1 MEDEE
6 LTFDEQVAAAD
17 AAAGGLPD
25 GAPTQ
30 GNDVNPETIDL
41 EAERSLFESI
51 KAIPSALVDAATG
64 EGQEVEFPDIPEASD
79 MGGDAPGLIEGLIP
93 NIKVFLARDDVGKS
107 EIMEKSFQ
115 GDERW
120 GGRFQDKFGNP
131 MIVWNKKPYYVNKPG
146 FSSQDF
152 GTFVGETI
160 KMLPA
165 ALTSGGATVLQTIA
179 RGIPIYSSTEVGSQL
194 LEAQMTPETTK
205 AKKQTAGDLAKDAA
219 TATGVGVA
227 ADVVLPPA
235 LKLAGRAAMAPVR
248 GAANVA
254 GVQLPRFMRPT
265 PNQSSPYIMTQGQ
278 RSGELP
284 DTEVGQLDTLASS
297 DLAREDILRRSAGVD
312 AGASDQLRGFDRRQ
326 LDQIRADAENLRSRM
341 GSGDR
346 MVTGA
351 LETPTAAAEGIQSTA
366 RETAERLKAEA
377 DASYK
382 IVETAA
388 NQPVLSQRGLMETA
402 SDAVAMLRKE
412 VGPAMRAEM
421 PNLSKQLKKLE
432 KLIKIAKNP
441 NFKGAPLRA
450 IDDYQRALNLQI
462 EQAMAV
468 GGNASEGRA
477 LTMLKNQL
485 NEAYNTAIERGLM
498 FGDQSVIDQLQQ
510 SRQIYTKY
518 MGLTGQQSSKN
529 ASVRAANKILEMI
542 TNTEAN
548 PKQVVGALFG
558 HNKFAP
564 ANAVPTVIRKLKS
577 ILGEG
582 SAEYQ
587 EIIGLMKDAT
597 LERAFAG
604 TGRSGVTRTNIV
616 NNYKDVFGKNKAV
629 VNELFSKEELAQIA
643 KFRNDVMPT
652 LWAEIKLNPSGT
664 TPAILGEM
672 GRQGLLNFLSGIPG
686 GGGAVRAIEGGFEAR
701 EVQRIVRQYLD
712 RAKAPLF
719 STAIQAETKPE
730 AIETIN
736 PQSSPALQSIIEGL
750 SEEDRAALLSE

>member
-1 MEDEE
+1 MEEE
-6 LTFDEQVAAAD
+6 NEFV
-17 AAAGGLPD
+17 LP
-25 GAPTQ
+25 GAVGSNQ
-30 GNDVNPETIDL
+30 GKSKPLQEKELAEEDDSTLL
-41 EAERSLFESI
+41 EKVQE
-51 KAIPSALVDAATG
+51 IPSDLIDAATG
-64 EGQEVEFPDIPEASD
+64 EGQEIEFPEIPEASD

-93 NIKVFLARDDVGKS
+93 NIKIFLARDDVGKS
-107 EIMEKSFQ
+107 EIMEKSFK

-131 MIVWNKKPYYVNKPG
+131 MIVWNGQPYYVNKPG

-165 ALTSGGATVLQTIA
+165 AMISGGPTVLSTIF
-179 RGIPIYSSTEVGSQL
+179 RGIPTYAATEAGSQA
-194 LEAQMTPETTK
+194 LESQLTPETTK
-205 AKKQTAGDLAKDAA
+205 AKDRSAGDIATDVA

-284 DTEVGQLDTLASS
+284 NPETGQLDTLASS

-326 LDQIRADAENLRSRM
+326 LDQIRGDAEDLRSRM
-341 GSGDR
+341 GSGDP
-346 MVTGA
+346 MVAGA
-351 LETPTAAAEGIQSTA
+351 LDTPTAAAEGIQSAAQRAAQEIKTRA
-366 RETAERLKAEA
+366 GQ
-377 DASYK
+377 SYK
-382 IVETAA
+382 AVDDAA
-388 NQPVLSQRGLMETA
+388 NKPVLSQRGLMETA
-402 SDAVAMLRKE
+402 SDAIAMLRNE

-421 PNLSKQLKKLE
+421 PNLSKQMKKLE
-432 KLIKIAKNP
+432 KLVKIAQNP
-441 NFKGAPLRA
+441 NFKGAPLKA
-450 IDDYQRALNLQI
+450 IDDYQRALNIQI
-462 EQAMAV
+462 EKAMSV
-468 GGNASEGRA
+468 GGNAAEGRA

-518 MGLTGQQSSKN
+518 MGLTGKQSSKN
-529 ASVRAANKILEMI
+529 PSVRAANKILEMI

-577 ILGEG
+577 TLGEG

-629 VNELFSKEELAQIA
+629 INELFSKEELAQIA

-664 TPAILGEM
+664 ATTILGEL
-672 GRQGLLNFLSGIPG
+672 GRGGLLNTVAGIPG
-686 GGGAVRAIEGGFEAR
+686 AAGAVKAIEGGFERR
-701 EVQRIVRQYLD
+701 EVQRIVQQYLD

-719 STAIQAETKPE
+719 STAIQAEAKPE
-730 AIETIN
+730 VIETIN

>member
-1 MEDEE
+1 MEEE
-6 LTFDEQVAAAD
+6 NEFV
-17 AAAGGLPD
+17 LP
-25 GAPTQ
+25 GAVGSNQ
-30 GNDVNPETIDL
+30 GKSKPLQEKELAEEDDSTLL
-41 EAERSLFESI
+41 EKVQE
-51 KAIPSALVDAATG
+51 IPSALIDAATG
-64 EGQEVEFPDIPEASD
+64 EGQEIEFPEIPEASD

-93 NIKVFLARDDVGKS
+93 NIKIFLARDDVGKS
-107 EIMEKSFQ
+107 EIMEKSFK

-131 MIVWNKKPYYVNKPG
+131 MIVWNGQPYYVNKPG

-165 ALTSGGATVLQTIA
+165 AMISGGPTVLSTIF
-179 RGIPIYSSTEVGSQL
+179 RGIPTYAATEAGSQA
-194 LEAQMTPETTK
+194 LESQLTPETTK
-205 AKKQTAGDLAKDAA
+205 AKDRSAGDIATDVA

-284 DTEVGQLDTLASS
+284 NPETGQLDTLASS
-297 DLAREDILRRSAGVD
+297 DLAREDVLRRSAGVD

-326 LDQIRADAENLRSRM
+326 LDQIRGDAEDLRSRM
-341 GSGDR
+341 GSGDP
-346 MVTGA
+346 MVAEA
-351 LETPTAAAEGIQSTA
+351 LDTPTAAAEGIQSAAQRAAQEIKTRA
-366 RETAERLKAEA
+366 GQ
-377 DASYK
+377 SYK
-382 IVETAA
+382 AVDEAV

-402 SDAVAMLRKE
+402 SDAIAMLRKQ

-421 PNLSKQLKKLE
+421 PNLSKQMKKLE
-432 KLIKIAKNP
+432 KLVKIAQNP
-441 NFKGAPLRA
+441 NFKGAPLKA
-450 IDDYQRALNLQI
+450 IDDYQRALNIQI
-462 EQAMAV
+462 EKAMSV
-468 GGNASEGRA
+468 GGNAAEGRA

-518 MGLTGQQSSKN
+518 MGLTGKQSSKN
-529 ASVRAANKILEMI
+529 PSVRAANKILEMI

-577 ILGEG
+577 TLGEG

-629 VNELFSKEELAQIA
+629 INELFSKEELAQIA

-664 TPAILGEM
+664 ATTILGEL
-672 GRQGLLNFLSGIPG
+672 GRGGLLNTVAGIPG
-686 GGGAVRAIEGGFEAR
+686 AAGAVKAIEGGFERR
-701 EVQRIVRQYLD
+701 EVQRIVQQYLD

-719 STAIQAETKPE
+719 STAIQAEAKPE
-730 AIETIN
+730 VIETIN

>member
-1 MEDEE
+1 MEEE
-6 LTFDEQVAAAD
+6 NEFV
-17 AAAGGLPD
+17 LP
-25 GAPTQ
+25 GAVGSNQ
-30 GNDVNPETIDL
+30 GKSKPLQEKELAEEDDSTLL
-41 EAERSLFESI
+41 EKVQE
-51 KAIPSALVDAATG
+51 IPSALIDAATG
-64 EGQEVEFPDIPEASD
+64 EGQEIEFPEIPEASD

-93 NIKVFLARDDVGKS
+93 NIKIFLARDDVGKS
-107 EIMEKSFQ
+107 EIMEKSFK

-131 MIVWNKKPYYVNKPG
+131 MIVWNGQPYYVNKPG

-165 ALTSGGATVLQTIA
+165 AMISGGPTVLSTIF
-179 RGIPIYSSTEVGSQL
+179 RGIPTYAATEAGSQA
-194 LEAQMTPETTK
+194 LESQLTPETTK
-205 AKKQTAGDLAKDAA
+205 AKDRSAGDIATDVA

-284 DTEVGQLDTLASS
+284 NPETGQLDTLASS

-326 LDQIRADAENLRSRM
+326 LDQIRGDAEDLRSRM
-341 GSGDR
+341 GSGDP
-346 MVTGA
+346 MVAGA
-351 LETPTAAAEGIQSTA
+351 LDTPTAAAEGIQSAAQRAAQEIKTRA
-366 RETAERLKAEA
+366 GQ
-377 DASYK
+377 SYK
-382 IVETAA
+382 AVDEAA

-402 SDAVAMLRKE
+402 SDAIAMLRKE

-421 PNLSKQLKKLE
+421 PNLSKQMKKLE
-432 KLIKIAKNP
+432 KLVKIAQNP
-441 NFKGAPLRA
+441 NFKGAPLKA
-450 IDDYQRALNLQI
+450 IDDYQRALNIQI
-462 EQAMAV
+462 EKAMSV
-468 GGNASEGRA
+468 GGNAAEGRA

-518 MGLTGQQSSKN
+518 MGLTGKQSSKN
-529 ASVRAANKILEMI
+529 PSVRAANKILEMI

-577 ILGEG
+577 TLGEG

-616 NNYKDVFGKNKAV
+616 NNYKDVFEKNKAV
-629 VNELFSKEELAQIA
+629 INELFSKEELAQIA

-664 TPAILGEM
+664 ATTILGEL
-672 GRQGLLNFLSGIPG
+672 GRGGLLNTVAGIPG
-686 GGGAVRAIEGGFEAR
+686 AGGAVKAIEGGFERR
-701 EVQRIVRQYLD
+701 EVQRIVQQYLD

-719 STAIQAETKPE
+719 STAIQAEAKPE
-730 AIETIN
+730 VIETIN

-750 SEEDRAALLSE
+750 SADDRAALLSE

>member
-1 MEDEE
+1 MEPEEQSFALPGAAGSNQGNSKPLPEKEIVEEDES
-6 LTFDEQVAAAD
+6 
-17 AAAGGLPD
+17 
-25 GAPTQ
+25 
-30 GNDVNPETIDL
+30 
-41 EAERSLFESI
+41 SLLDSI
-51 KAIPSALVDAATG
+51 KDIPSAVKDAATG
-64 EGQEVEFPDIPEASD
+64 EGQEVEFPDIPEATD
-79 MGGDAPGLIEGLIP
+79 MGGEAPGLIEGIIP
-93 NIKVFLARDDVGKS
+93 NLKIFLARDDVGKS
-107 EIMEKSFQ
+107 EIMEKSFK

-131 MIVWNKKPYYVNKPG
+131 MIVWNDQPYYINKPG
-146 FSSQDF
+146 FSAQDF
-152 GTFVGETI
+152 GSFVGETI

-165 ALTSGGATVLQTIA
+165 ALIGGGPTVLSTILK
-179 RGIPIYSSTEVGSQL
+179 GIPTYAATEVGSQA
-194 LEAQMTPETTK
+194 LESQMTPEITK
-205 AKKQTAGDLAKDAA
+205 AKKQTAGDIATDVA
-219 TATGVGVA
+219 TATGIGVA

-284 DTEVGQLDTLASS
+284 DPEIGQLDTLASS
-297 DLAREDILRRSAGVD
+297 DIAREDILRRSAGVD

-326 LDQIRADAENLRSRM
+326 LDQIREDATQLRSSM
-341 GSGDR
+341 GSGDP
-346 MVTGA
+346 MVAGA
-351 LETPTAAAEGIQSTA
+351 LDTPTAAAEGIQSTA
-366 RETAERLKAEA
+366 QSAAARIKAEA
-377 DASYK
+377 GASYK
-382 IVETAA
+382 AVDDAVDK
-388 NQPVLSQRGLMETA
+388 PVLSQRGLMETA
-402 SDAVAMLRKE
+402 SDAIAMLRNE

-421 PNLSKQLKKLE
+421 PNLSKQMKKLE
-432 KLIKIAKNP
+432 KLVKISKNP

-450 IDDYQRALNLQI
+450 IDDYQRALNIQI
-462 EQAMAV
+462 EKAMSV
-468 GGNASEGRA
+468 GGNAAEGRA
-477 LTMLKNQL
+477 LTMLKTQL

-518 MGLTGQQSSKN
+518 MGLTGKQSSKD
-529 ASVRAANKILEMI
+529 ATVRASNKILEMI
-542 TNTEAN
+542 TSKEAN

-582 SAEYQ
+582 SAEYK

-616 NNYKDVFGKNKAV
+616 NNYKSVFGKNKAV
-629 VNELFSKEELAQIA
+629 INELFSKEELAQIA

-664 TPAILGEM
+664 ATTILGEL
-672 GRQGLLNFLSGIPG
+672 GRGGILNTVAGIPG
-686 GGGAVRAIEGGFEAR
+686 AGGAVKAIEGGFERR
-701 EVQRIVRQYLD
+701 EVQRIVQQYLD

-719 STAIQAETKPE
+719 STAIQAEIKPE
-730 AIETIN
+730 VIETIN

-750 SEEDRAALLSE
+750 SEEDRAALLSP

>member
-1 MEDEE
+1 MEPEEQPFTLPGAAGSNQESSKPLPEKEIVEEDES
-6 LTFDEQVAAAD
+6 
-17 AAAGGLPD
+17 
-25 GAPTQ
+25 
-30 GNDVNPETIDL
+30 
-41 EAERSLFESI
+41 SLLDSI
-51 KAIPSALVDAATG
+51 KDIPSAVKDAATG
-64 EGQEVEFPDIPEASD
+64 EGQEVEFPDIPEATD
-79 MGGDAPGLIEGLIP
+79 MGGEAPGLIEGIIP
-93 NIKVFLARDDVGKS
+93 NLKIFLARDDVGKS
-107 EIMEKSFQ
+107 EIMEKSFK

-131 MIVWNKKPYYVNKPG
+131 MIVWNDQPYYINKPG
-146 FSSQDF
+146 FSAQDF
-152 GTFVGETI
+152 GSFVGETI

-165 ALTSGGATVLQTIA
+165 ALIGGGPTVLSTIF
-179 RGIPIYSSTEVGSQL
+179 RGIPAYAATEFASQA
-194 LEAQMTPETTK
+194 LESQMTPETTK
-205 AKKQTAGDLAKDAA
+205 AKKQTAGDLATDVA
-219 TATGVGVA
+219 TATAVGVA

-254 GVQLPRFMRPT
+254 RVQLPRFMRPT

-284 DTEVGQLDTLASS
+284 NTETGQLDTLASS
-297 DLAREDILRRSAGVD
+297 EIAREDILRRSSGVD

-326 LDQIRADAENLRSRM
+326 LDQIREDATQLRSRM
-341 GSGDR
+341 GSGDP
-346 MVTGA
+346 MVAGA
-351 LETPTAAAEGIQSTA
+351 LDTPTAAAEGIQSTA
-366 RETAERLKAEA
+366 QSAAARIKAEA
-377 DASYK
+377 GASYRAVDDAVDK
-382 IVETAA
+382 
-388 NQPVLSQRGLMETA
+388 PVLSQRGLMETA
-402 SDAVAMLRKE
+402 SDAIAMLRNE

-421 PNLSKQLKKLE
+421 PNLSKQMKKLE
-432 KLIKIAKNP
+432 KLVKISQNP

-450 IDDYQRALNLQI
+450 IDDYQRALNIQI
-462 EQAMAV
+462 EKAMSV

-477 LTMLKNQL
+477 LTMLKTQL

-518 MGLTGQQSSKN
+518 MGLTGKQSSKD
-529 ASVRAANKILEMI
+529 ATVRAANKILEMI
-542 TNTEAN
+542 TSKEAN

-577 ILGEG
+577 TLGEG
-582 SAEYQ
+582 SAEYK

-616 NNYKDVFGKNKAV
+616 NNYKSVFGKNKAV
-629 VNELFSKEELAQIA
+629 INELFSKKELAQIA

-664 TPAILGEM
+664 ATTILGEL
-672 GRQGLLNFLSGIPG
+672 GRGGILNTVAGIPG
-686 GGGAVRAIEGGFEAR
+686 AGGAVKAIEGGFERR
-701 EVQRIVRQYLD
+701 EVQRIVQQYLD

-730 AIETIN
+730 VIDTIN

-750 SEEDRAALLSE
+750 SEEDKASLLRSD

>member
-1 MEDEE
+1 MEPEEQPFTLPGAAGSNQESSKPLPEKEIVEEDES
-6 LTFDEQVAAAD
+6 
-17 AAAGGLPD
+17 
-25 GAPTQ
+25 
-30 GNDVNPETIDL
+30 
-41 EAERSLFESI
+41 SLLDSI
-51 KAIPSALVDAATG
+51 KDIPSAVKDAATG
-64 EGQEVEFPDIPEASD
+64 EGQEVEFPDIPEATD
-79 MGGDAPGLIEGLIP
+79 MGGEAPGLIEGIIP
-93 NIKVFLARDDVGKS
+93 NLKIFLARDDVGKS
-107 EIMEKSFQ
+107 EIMEKSFK

-131 MIVWNKKPYYVNKPG
+131 MIVWNDQPYYINKPG
-146 FSSQDF
+146 FSAQDF
-152 GTFVGETI
+152 GSFVGETI

-165 ALTSGGATVLQTIA
+165 ALIGGGPTVLSTIF
-179 RGIPIYSSTEVGSQL
+179 RGIPAYAATEFASQA
-194 LEAQMTPETTK
+194 LESQMTPETTK
-205 AKKQTAGDLAKDAA
+205 AKKQTAGDLATDVA
-219 TATGVGVA
+219 TATAVGVA

-254 GVQLPRFMRPT
+254 RVQLPRFMRPT

-284 DTEVGQLDTLASS
+284 NTETGQLDTLASS
-297 DLAREDILRRSAGVD
+297 DIAREDILRRSAGVD

-326 LDQIRADAENLRSRM
+326 LDQIREDATQLRSRM
-341 GSGDR
+341 GSGDP
-346 MVTGA
+346 MVAGA
-351 LETPTAAAEGIQSTA
+351 LDTPTAAAEGIQSTA
-366 RETAERLKAEA
+366 QSAAARIKAEA
-377 DASYK
+377 GASYRAVDDAVDK
-382 IVETAA
+382 
-388 NQPVLSQRGLMETA
+388 PVLSQRGLMETA
-402 SDAVAMLRKE
+402 SDAIAMLRNE

-421 PNLSKQLKKLE
+421 PNLSKQMKKLE
-432 KLIKIAKNP
+432 KLVKISQNP

-450 IDDYQRALNLQI
+450 IDDYQRALNIQI
-462 EQAMAV
+462 EKAMSV

-477 LTMLKNQL
+477 LTMLKTQL

-518 MGLTGQQSSKN
+518 MGLTGKQSSKD
-529 ASVRAANKILEMI
+529 ATVRAANKILEMI
-542 TNTEAN
+542 TSKEAN

-577 ILGEG
+577 TLGEG

-616 NNYKDVFGKNKAV
+616 NNYKSVFGKNKAV
-629 VNELFSKEELAQIA
+629 INELFSKKELAQIA

-664 TPAILGEM
+664 ATTILGEL
-672 GRQGLLNFLSGIPG
+672 GRGGILNTVAGIPG
-686 GGGAVRAIEGGFEAR
+686 AGGAVKAIEGGFERR
-701 EVQRIVRQYLD
+701 EVQRIVQQYLD

-730 AIETIN
+730 VIDTIN

-750 SEEDRAALLSE
+750 SEEDKASLLRSD

>member
-1 MEDEE
+1 MEEE
-6 LTFDEQVAAAD
+6 NEFV
-17 AAAGGLPD
+17 LP
-25 GAPTQ
+25 GAVGSNQ
-30 GNDVNPETIDL
+30 GKSKPLQEKELAEEDDSTLL
-41 EAERSLFESI
+41 EKVQE
-51 KAIPSALVDAATG
+51 IPSALIDAATG
-64 EGQEVEFPDIPEASD
+64 EGQEIEFPEIPEASD

-93 NIKVFLARDDVGKS
+93 NIKIFLARDDVGKS
-107 EIMEKSFQ
+107 EIMEKSFK

-131 MIVWNKKPYYVNKPG
+131 MIVWNGQPYYVNKPG

-165 ALTSGGATVLQTIA
+165 AMISGGPTVLSTIF
-179 RGIPIYSSTEVGSQL
+179 RGIPTYAATEAGSQA
-194 LEAQMTPETTK
+194 LESQLTPETTK
-205 AKKQTAGDLAKDAA
+205 AKDRSAGDIATDVA

-326 LDQIRADAENLRSRM
+326 LDQIRGDAEDLRSRM
-341 GSGDR
+341 GSGDP
-346 MVTGA
+346 MVTEA
-351 LETPTAAAEGIQSTA
+351 KDTATAAAEGIQSAAQRAAQEIKTRA
-366 RETAERLKAEA
+366 GQ
-377 DASYK
+377 SYK
-382 IVETAA
+382 AVDEAA
-388 NQPVLSQRGLMETA
+388 NKPVLSQRGLMETA
-402 SDAVAMLRKE
+402 SDAIAMLRKE

-421 PNLSKQLKKLE
+421 PNLSKQMKKLE
-432 KLIKIAKNP
+432 KLVKIAQNP
-441 NFKGAPLRA
+441 NFKGAPLKA
-450 IDDYQRALNLQI
+450 IDDYQRALNIQI
-462 EQAMAV
+462 EKAMSV
-468 GGNASEGRA
+468 GGNAAEGRA

-518 MGLTGQQSSKN
+518 MGLTGKQSSKN
-529 ASVRAANKILEMI
+529 PSVRAANKILEMI

-577 ILGEG
+577 TLGEG

-629 VNELFSKEELAQIA
+629 INELFSKEELAQIA

-664 TPAILGEM
+664 ATTILGEL
-672 GRQGLLNFLSGIPG
+672 GRGGLLNTVSAVPG
-686 GGGAVRAIEGGFEAR
+686 AGGAVKAIEGGFERR
-701 EVQRIVRQYLD
+701 EVQRIVQQYLD

-719 STAIQAETKPE
+719 STAIQAEAKPE
-730 AIETIN
+730 VIETIN

-750 SEEDRAALLSE
+750 STEDRAALLSP

>member
-1 MEDEE
+1 MEEE
-6 LTFDEQVAAAD
+6 NEFV
-17 AAAGGLPD
+17 LP
-25 GAPTQ
+25 GAVGSNQ
-30 GNDVNPETIDL
+30 GKSKPLQEKELAEEDDSTLL
-41 EAERSLFESI
+41 EKVQE
-51 KAIPSALVDAATG
+51 IPSALIDAATG
-64 EGQEVEFPDIPEASD
+64 EGQEIEFPEIPEASD

-93 NIKVFLARDDVGKS
+93 NIKIFLARDDVGKS
-107 EIMEKSFQ
+107 EIMEKSFK

-131 MIVWNKKPYYVNKPG
+131 MIVWNGQPYYVNKPG

-165 ALTSGGATVLQTIA
+165 AMISGGPTVLSTIF
-179 RGIPIYSSTEVGSQL
+179 RGIPTYAATEAGSQA
-194 LEAQMTPETTK
+194 LESQLTPETTK
-205 AKKQTAGDLAKDAA
+205 AKDRSAGDIATDVA

-284 DTEVGQLDTLASS
+284 NPETGQLDTLASS

-326 LDQIRADAENLRSRM
+326 LDQIRGDAEDLRSRM
-341 GSGDR
+341 GSGDP
-346 MVTGA
+346 MVAEA
-351 LETPTAAAEGIQSTA
+351 LDTPTAAAEGIQSAAQRAAQEIKTRA
-366 RETAERLKAEA
+366 GQ
-377 DASYK
+377 SYK
-382 IVETAA
+382 AVDEAA
-388 NQPVLSQRGLMETA
+388 NKPVLSQRGLMETA
-402 SDAVAMLRKE
+402 SDAIAMLRKQ

-421 PNLSKQLKKLE
+421 PNLSKQMKKLE
-432 KLIKIAKNP
+432 KLVKIAQNP
-441 NFKGAPLRA
+441 NFKGAPLKA
-450 IDDYQRALNLQI
+450 IDDYQRALNIQI
-462 EQAMAV
+462 EKAMSV
-468 GGNASEGRA
+468 GGNAAEGRA

-518 MGLTGQQSSKN
+518 MGLTGKQSSKN
-529 ASVRAANKILEMI
+529 PSVRAANKILEMI

-577 ILGEG
+577 TLGEG

-629 VNELFSKEELAQIA
+629 INELFSKEELAQIA

-664 TPAILGEM
+664 ATTILGEL
-672 GRQGLLNFLSGIPG
+672 GRGGLLNTVAGIPG
-686 GGGAVRAIEGGFEAR
+686 AGGAVKAIEGGFERR
-701 EVQRIVRQYLD
+701 EVQRIVQQYLD

-719 STAIQAETKPE
+719 STAIQAEAKPE
-730 AIETIN
+730 VIETIN

>member
-1 MEDEE
+1 MEEE
-6 LTFDEQVAAAD
+6 NEFV
-17 AAAGGLPD
+17 LP
-25 GAPTQ
+25 GAVGSNQ
-30 GNDVNPETIDL
+30 GKSKPLQEKELAEEDDSTLL
-41 EAERSLFESI
+41 EKVQE
-51 KAIPSALVDAATG
+51 IPSALIDAATG
-64 EGQEVEFPDIPEASD
+64 EGQEIEFPEIPEASD

-93 NIKVFLARDDVGKS
+93 NIKIFLARDDVGKS
-107 EIMEKSFQ
+107 EIMEKSFK

-131 MIVWNKKPYYVNKPG
+131 MIVWNGQPYYVNKPG

-165 ALTSGGATVLQTIA
+165 AMISGGPTVLSTIF
-179 RGIPIYSSTEVGSQL
+179 RGIPTYAATEAGSQA
-194 LEAQMTPETTK
+194 LESQLTPETTK
-205 AKKQTAGDLAKDAA
+205 AKDRSAGDIATDVA

-284 DTEVGQLDTLASS
+284 NPETGQLDTLASS

-326 LDQIRADAENLRSRM
+326 LDQIRGDAEDLRSRM
-341 GSGDR
+341 GSGDP
-346 MVTGA
+346 MVAGA
-351 LETPTAAAEGIQSTA
+351 LDTPTAAAEGIQSAAQRAAQEIKTRA
-366 RETAERLKAEA
+366 GQ
-377 DASYK
+377 SYK
-382 IVETAA
+382 AVDEAV

-402 SDAVAMLRKE
+402 SDAIAMLRKQ

-421 PNLSKQLKKLE
+421 PNLSKQMKKLE
-432 KLIKIAKNP
+432 KLVKIAQNP
-441 NFKGAPLRA
+441 NFKGAPLKA
-450 IDDYQRALNLQI
+450 IDDYQRALNIQI
-462 EQAMAV
+462 EKAMSV
-468 GGNASEGRA
+468 GGNAAEGRA

-518 MGLTGQQSSKN
+518 MGLTGKQSSKN
-529 ASVRAANKILEMI
+529 PSVRAANKILEMI

-577 ILGEG
+577 TLGEG
-582 SAEYQ
+582 SAEYK

-616 NNYKDVFGKNKAV
+616 NNYKDVFEKNKAV
-629 VNELFSKEELAQIA
+629 INELFSKEELAQIA

-664 TPAILGEM
+664 ATTILGEL
-672 GRQGLLNFLSGIPG
+672 GRGGLLNTVAGIPG
-686 GGGAVRAIEGGFEAR
+686 AGGAVKAIEGGFERR
-701 EVQRIVRQYLD
+701 EVQRIVQQYLD

-719 STAIQAETKPE
+719 STAIQAEAKPE
-730 AIETIN
+730 VIETIN

>member
-1 MEDEE
+1 MEPEEQPFTLPGAAGSNQGNSKPLPEKEIVEEDES
-6 LTFDEQVAAAD
+6 
-17 AAAGGLPD
+17 
-25 GAPTQ
+25 
-30 GNDVNPETIDL
+30 
-41 EAERSLFESI
+41 SLLDSI
-51 KAIPSALVDAATG
+51 KDIPSAVKDSATG
-64 EGQEVEFPDIPEASD
+64 EGQEVEFPDIPEATD
-79 MGGDAPGLIEGLIP
+79 MGGEAPGLIEGIIP
-93 NIKVFLARDDVGKS
+93 NLKIFLARDDVGKS
-107 EIMEKSFQ
+107 EIMEKSFK

-131 MIVWNKKPYYVNKPG
+131 MIVWNDQPYYINKPG
-146 FSSQDF
+146 FSAQDF
-152 GTFVGETI
+152 GSFVGETI

-165 ALTSGGATVLQTIA
+165 ALIGGGPTVLSTILK
-179 RGIPIYSSTEVGSQL
+179 GIPTYAATEVGSQA
-194 LEAQMTPETTK
+194 LESQMTPETTK
-205 AKKQTAGDLAKDAA
+205 AKKQTAGDIATDVA
-219 TATGVGVA
+219 TATGIGVA

-284 DTEVGQLDTLASS
+284 DPEIGQLDTLASS
-297 DLAREDILRRSAGVD
+297 DIAREDILRRSAGVD

-326 LDQIRADAENLRSRM
+326 LDQIREDATQLRSRM
-341 GSGDR
+341 GSGDP
-346 MVTGA
+346 MVAGA
-351 LETPTAAAEGIQSTA
+351 LDTPTAAAEGIQSTA
-366 RETAERLKAEA
+366 QSAAARIKAEA
-377 DASYK
+377 GASYK
-382 IVETAA
+382 AVDDAVDK
-388 NQPVLSQRGLMETA
+388 PVLSQRGLMETA
-402 SDAVAMLRKE
+402 SDAIAMLRNE

-421 PNLSKQLKKLE
+421 PNLSKQMKKLE
-432 KLIKIAKNP
+432 KLVKISKNP

-450 IDDYQRALNLQI
+450 IDDYQRALNIQI
-462 EQAMAV
+462 EKAMSV
-468 GGNASEGRA
+468 GGNAAEGRA
-477 LTMLKNQL
+477 LTMLKTQL

-518 MGLTGQQSSKN
+518 MGLTGKQSSKD
-529 ASVRAANKILEMI
+529 ATVRASNKILEMI

-577 ILGEG
+577 TLGEG
-582 SAEYQ
+582 SAEYK

-616 NNYKDVFGKNKAV
+616 NNYKSVFGKNKAV
-629 VNELFSKEELAQIA
+629 INELFSKEELAQIA

-664 TPAILGEM
+664 ATTILGEL
-672 GRQGLLNFLSGIPG
+672 GRGGILNTVAGIPG
-686 GGGAVRAIEGGFEAR
+686 AGGAVKAIEGGFERR
-701 EVQRIVRQYLD
+701 EVQRIVQQYLD

-719 STAIQAETKPE
+719 STAIQAEIKPE
-730 AIETIN
+730 VIEAIN

-750 SEEDRAALLSE
+750 SEEDRAALLSP

>member
-1 MEDEE
+1 MEPEEQPFTLPGAAGSNQESSKPLPEKEIVEEDES
-6 LTFDEQVAAAD
+6 
-17 AAAGGLPD
+17 
-25 GAPTQ
+25 
-30 GNDVNPETIDL
+30 
-41 EAERSLFESI
+41 SLLDSI
-51 KAIPSALVDAATG
+51 KDIPSAVKDAATG
-64 EGQEVEFPDIPEASD
+64 EGQEVEFPDIPEATD
-79 MGGDAPGLIEGLIP
+79 MGGEAPGLIEGIIP
-93 NIKVFLARDDVGKS
+93 NLKIFLARDDVGKS
-107 EIMEKSFQ
+107 EIMEKSFK

-131 MIVWNKKPYYVNKPG
+131 MIVWNDQPYYINKPG
-146 FSSQDF
+146 FSAQDF
-152 GTFVGETI
+152 GSFVGETI

-165 ALTSGGATVLQTIA
+165 ALIGGGPTVLSTIF
-179 RGIPIYSSTEVGSQL
+179 RGIPAYAATEFASQA
-194 LEAQMTPETTK
+194 LESQMTPETTK
-205 AKKQTAGDLAKDAA
+205 AKKQTAGDLATDVA
-219 TATGVGVA
+219 TATAVGVA

-254 GVQLPRFMRPT
+254 RVQLPRFMRPT

-284 DTEVGQLDTLASS
+284 NTETGQLDTLASS
-297 DLAREDILRRSAGVD
+297 DIAREDILRRSAGVD

-326 LDQIRADAENLRSRM
+326 LDQIREDATQLRSRM
-341 GSGDR
+341 GSGDP
-346 MVTGA
+346 MVAGA
-351 LETPTAAAEGIQSTA
+351 LDTPTAAAEGIQSTA
-366 RETAERLKAEA
+366 QSAAARIKAEA
-377 DASYK
+377 GASYRAVDDAVDK
-382 IVETAA
+382 
-388 NQPVLSQRGLMETA
+388 PVLSQRGLMETA
-402 SDAVAMLRKE
+402 SDAIAMLRNE

-421 PNLSKQLKKLE
+421 PNLSKQMKKLE
-432 KLIKIAKNP
+432 KLVKISQNP

-450 IDDYQRALNLQI
+450 IDDYQRALNIQI
-462 EQAMAV
+462 EKAMSV

-477 LTMLKNQL
+477 LTMLKTQL

-518 MGLTGQQSSKN
+518 MGLTGKQSSKD
-529 ASVRAANKILEMI
+529 ATVRAANKILEMI
-542 TNTEAN
+542 TSKEAN

-577 ILGEG
+577 TLGEG

-616 NNYKDVFGKNKAV
+616 NNYKSVFGKNKAV
-629 VNELFSKEELAQIA
+629 INELFSKKELAQIA

-664 TPAILGEM
+664 ATTILGEL
-672 GRQGLLNFLSGIPG
+672 GRGGILNTVAGIPG
-686 GGGAVRAIEGGFEAR
+686 AGGAVKAIEGGFERR
-701 EVQRIVRQYLD
+701 EVQAIVRQYLD

-730 AIETIN
+730 VIDAIN

-750 SEEDRAALLSE
+750 SEEDRASLLRSD

>member
-1 MEDEE
+1 MEPEEQPFTLPGAAGSNQESSKPLPEKEIVEEDES
-6 LTFDEQVAAAD
+6 
-17 AAAGGLPD
+17 
-25 GAPTQ
+25 
-30 GNDVNPETIDL
+30 
-41 EAERSLFESI
+41 SLLDSI
-51 KAIPSALVDAATG
+51 KDIPSAVKDAATG
-64 EGQEVEFPDIPEASD
+64 EGQEVEFPDIPEATD
-79 MGGDAPGLIEGLIP
+79 MGGEAPGLIEGIIP
-93 NIKVFLARDDVGKS
+93 NLKIFLARDDVGKS
-107 EIMEKSFQ
+107 EIMEKSFK

-131 MIVWNKKPYYVNKPG
+131 MIVWNDQPYYINKPG
-146 FSSQDF
+146 FSAQDF
-152 GTFVGETI
+152 GSFVGETI

-165 ALTSGGATVLQTIA
+165 ALIGGGPTVLSTIF
-179 RGIPIYSSTEVGSQL
+179 RGIPAYAATEFASQA
-194 LEAQMTPETTK
+194 LESQMTPETTK
-205 AKKQTAGDLAKDAA
+205 AKKQTAGDLATDVA
-219 TATGVGVA
+219 TATAVGVA

-254 GVQLPRFMRPT
+254 RVQLPRFMRPT

-284 DTEVGQLDTLASS
+284 NTETGQLDTLASS
-297 DLAREDILRRSAGVD
+297 DIAREDILRRSAGVD

-326 LDQIRADAENLRSRM
+326 LDQIREDATQLRSRM
-341 GSGDR
+341 GSGDP
-346 MVTGA
+346 MVAGA
-351 LETPTAAAEGIQSTA
+351 LDTPTAAAEGIQSTA
-366 RETAERLKAEA
+366 QSAAARIKAEA
-377 DASYK
+377 GASYRAVDDAVDK
-382 IVETAA
+382 
-388 NQPVLSQRGLMETA
+388 PVLSQRGLMETA
-402 SDAVAMLRKE
+402 SDAIAMLRNE

-421 PNLSKQLKKLE
+421 PNLSKQMKKLE
-432 KLIKIAKNP
+432 KLVKISQNP

-450 IDDYQRALNLQI
+450 IDDYQRALNIQI
-462 EQAMAV
+462 EKAMSV

-477 LTMLKNQL
+477 LTMLKTQL

-518 MGLTGQQSSKN
+518 MGLTGKQSSKD
-529 ASVRAANKILEMI
+529 ATVRAANKILEMI
-542 TNTEAN
+542 TSKEAN

-577 ILGEG
+577 TLGEG

-616 NNYKDVFGKNKAV
+616 NNYKSVFGKNKAV
-629 VNELFSKEELAQIA
+629 INELFSKKELAQIA

-664 TPAILGEM
+664 ATTILGEL
-672 GRQGLLNFLSGIPG
+672 GRGGILNTVAGIPG
-686 GGGAVRAIEGGFEAR
+686 AGGAVKAIEGGFERR
-701 EVQRIVRQYLD
+701 EVQRIVQQYLD

-730 AIETIN
+730 VIDAIN

-750 SEEDRAALLSE
+750 SEEDRASLLRSD

>member
-1 MEDEE
+1 MEEE
-6 LTFDEQVAAAD
+6 NEFV
-17 AAAGGLPD
+17 LP
-25 GAPTQ
+25 GAVGSNQ
-30 GNDVNPETIDL
+30 GKSKPLQEKELAEEDDSTLL
-41 EAERSLFESI
+41 EKVQE
-51 KAIPSALVDAATG
+51 IPSALIDAATG
-64 EGQEVEFPDIPEASD
+64 EGQEIEFPEIPEASD

-93 NIKVFLARDDVGKS
+93 NIKIFLARDDVGKS
-107 EIMEKSFQ
+107 EIMEKSFK

-131 MIVWNKKPYYVNKPG
+131 MIVWNGQPYYVNKPG

-165 ALTSGGATVLQTIA
+165 AMISGGPTVLSTIF
-179 RGIPIYSSTEVGSQL
+179 RGIPTYAATEAGSQA
-194 LEAQMTPETTK
+194 LESQLTPETTK
-205 AKKQTAGDLAKDAA
+205 AKDRSAGDIATDVA
-219 TATGVGVA
+219 TATSVGVA

-284 DTEVGQLDTLASS
+284 NTETGQLDTLASS

-326 LDQIRADAENLRSRM
+326 LDQIRGDAEDLRSRM
-341 GSGDR
+341 GSGDP
-346 MVTGA
+346 MVTEA
-351 LETPTAAAEGIQSTA
+351 KDTATAAAEGIQSAAQRAAQEIKTRA
-366 RETAERLKAEA
+366 GQ
-377 DASYK
+377 SYK
-382 IVETAA
+382 AVDEAA

-402 SDAVAMLRKE
+402 SDAIAMLRKE

-421 PNLSKQLKKLE
+421 PNLSKQMKKLE
-432 KLIKIAKNP
+432 KLVKIAQNP
-441 NFKGAPLRA
+441 NFKGAPLKA
-450 IDDYQRALNLQI
+450 IDDYQRALNIQI
-462 EQAMAV
+462 EKAMSV
-468 GGNASEGRA
+468 GGNAAEGRA

-518 MGLTGQQSSKN
+518 MGLTGKQSSKN
-529 ASVRAANKILEMI
+529 PSVRAANKILEMI

-577 ILGEG
+577 TLGEG

-629 VNELFSKEELAQIA
+629 INELFSKEELAQIA

-664 TPAILGEM
+664 ATTILGEL
-672 GRQGLLNFLSGIPG
+672 GRGGLLNTVSAVPG
-686 GGGAVRAIEGGFEAR
+686 AGGAVKAIEGGFERR
-701 EVQRIVRQYLD
+701 EVQRIVQQYLD

-719 STAIQAETKPE
+719 STAIQAEAKPE
-730 AIETIN
+730 VIETIN

-750 SEEDRAALLSE
+750 SAEDRAALLSE

>member
-1 MEDEE
+1 MEPEEQPFTLPGAAGSNQESSKPLPEKEIVEEDES
-6 LTFDEQVAAAD
+6 
-17 AAAGGLPD
+17 
-25 GAPTQ
+25 
-30 GNDVNPETIDL
+30 
-41 EAERSLFESI
+41 SLLDSI
-51 KAIPSALVDAATG
+51 KDIPSAVKDAATG
-64 EGQEVEFPDIPEASD
+64 EGQEVEFPDIPEATD
-79 MGGDAPGLIEGLIP
+79 MGGEAPGLIEGIIP
-93 NIKVFLARDDVGKS
+93 NLKIFLARDDVGKS
-107 EIMEKSFQ
+107 EIMEKSFK

-131 MIVWNKKPYYVNKPG
+131 MIVWNDQPYYINKPG
-146 FSSQDF
+146 FSAQDF
-152 GTFVGETI
+152 GSFVGETI

-165 ALTSGGATVLQTIA
+165 ALIGGGPTVLSTIF
-179 RGIPIYSSTEVGSQL
+179 RGIPAYAATEFASQA
-194 LEAQMTPETTK
+194 LESQMTPETTK
-205 AKKQTAGDLAKDAA
+205 AKKQTAGDLATDVA
-219 TATGVGVA
+219 TATAVGVA

-254 GVQLPRFMRPT
+254 RVQLPRFMRPT

-284 DTEVGQLDTLASS
+284 NTETGQLDTLASS
-297 DLAREDILRRSAGVD
+297 DIAREDILRRSAGVD

-326 LDQIRADAENLRSRM
+326 LDQIREDATQLRSRM
-341 GSGDR
+341 GSGDP
-346 MVTGA
+346 MVAGA
-351 LETPTAAAEGIQSTA
+351 LDTPTAAAEGIQSTA
-366 RETAERLKAEA
+366 QSAAARIKAEA
-377 DASYK
+377 GASYRAVDDAVDK
-382 IVETAA
+382 
-388 NQPVLSQRGLMETA
+388 PVLSQRGLMETA
-402 SDAVAMLRKE
+402 SDAIAMLRNE

-421 PNLSKQLKKLE
+421 PNLSKQMKKLE
-432 KLIKIAKNP
+432 KLVKISKNP

-450 IDDYQRALNLQI
+450 IDDYQRALNIQI
-462 EQAMAV
+462 EKAMSV

-477 LTMLKNQL
+477 LTMLKTQL

-518 MGLTGQQSSKN
+518 MGLTGKQSSKD
-529 ASVRAANKILEMI
+529 ATVRAANKILEMI
-542 TNTEAN
+542 TSKEAN

-577 ILGEG
+577 TLGEG

-616 NNYKDVFGKNKAV
+616 NNYKSVFGKNKAV
-629 VNELFSKEELAQIA
+629 INELFSKKELAQIA

-664 TPAILGEM
+664 ATTILGEL
-672 GRQGLLNFLSGIPG
+672 GRGGILNTVAGIPG
-686 GGGAVRAIEGGFEAR
+686 AGGAVKAIEGGFERR
-701 EVQRIVRQYLD
+701 EVQRIVQQYLD

-730 AIETIN
+730 VIDTIN

-750 SEEDRAALLSE
+750 SEEDKASLLRSD

>member
-1 MEDEE
+1 MEEE
-6 LTFDEQVAAAD
+6 NEFV
-17 AAAGGLPD
+17 LP
-25 GAPTQ
+25 GAVGSNQ
-30 GNDVNPETIDL
+30 GKSKPLQEKELAEEDDSTLL
-41 EAERSLFESI
+41 EKVQE
-51 KAIPSALVDAATG
+51 IPSALIDAATG
-64 EGQEVEFPDIPEASD
+64 EGQEIEFPEIPEASD

-93 NIKVFLARDDVGKS
+93 NIKIFLARDDVGKS
-107 EIMEKSFQ
+107 EIMEKSFK

-131 MIVWNKKPYYVNKPG
+131 MIVWNGQPYYVNKPG

-165 ALTSGGATVLQTIA
+165 AMISGGPTVLSTIF
-179 RGIPIYSSTEVGSQL
+179 RGIPTYAATEAGSQA
-194 LEAQMTPETTK
+194 LESQLTPETTK
-205 AKKQTAGDLAKDAA
+205 AKDRSAGDIATDVA

-284 DTEVGQLDTLASS
+284 NPETGQLDTLASS

-326 LDQIRADAENLRSRM
+326 LDQIRGDAEDLRSRM
-341 GSGDR
+341 GSGDP
-346 MVTGA
+346 MVTEA
-351 LETPTAAAEGIQSTA
+351 KDTPTAAAEGIQSAAQRAAQEIKTRA
-366 RETAERLKAEA
+366 GQ
-377 DASYK
+377 SYK
-382 IVETAA
+382 AVDEAA

-402 SDAVAMLRKE
+402 SDAIAMLRKQ

-421 PNLSKQLKKLE
+421 PNLSKQMKKLE
-432 KLIKIAKNP
+432 KLVKIAQNP
-441 NFKGAPLRA
+441 NFKGAPLKA
-450 IDDYQRALNLQI
+450 IDDYQRALNIQI
-462 EQAMAV
+462 EKAMSV
-468 GGNASEGRA
+468 GGNAAEGRA

-518 MGLTGQQSSKN
+518 MGLTGKQSSKN
-529 ASVRAANKILEMI
+529 PSVRAANKILEMI

-577 ILGEG
+577 TLGEG

-629 VNELFSKEELAQIA
+629 INELFSKEELAQIA

-664 TPAILGEM
+664 ATTILGEL
-672 GRQGLLNFLSGIPG
+672 GRGGLLNTVAGIPG
-686 GGGAVRAIEGGFEAR
+686 AGGAVKAIEGGFERR
-701 EVQRIVRQYLD
+701 EVQRIVQQYLD

-719 STAIQAETKPE
+719 STAIQAEAKPE
-730 AIETIN
+730 VIETIN

-750 SEEDRAALLSE
+750 SAEDRAALLSE

>member
-1 MEDEE
+1 MEEE
-6 LTFDEQVAAAD
+6 NEFV
-17 AAAGGLPD
+17 LP
-25 GAPTQ
+25 GAVGSNQ
-30 GNDVNPETIDL
+30 GKSKPLQEKELAEEDDSTLL
-41 EAERSLFESI
+41 EKVQE
-51 KAIPSALVDAATG
+51 IPSALIDAATG
-64 EGQEVEFPDIPEASD
+64 EGQEIEFPEIPEASD

-93 NIKVFLARDDVGKS
+93 NIKIFLARDDVGKS
-107 EIMEKSFQ
+107 EIMEKSFK

-131 MIVWNKKPYYVNKPG
+131 MIVWNGQPYYVNKPG

-165 ALTSGGATVLQTIA
+165 AMISGGPTVLSTIF
-179 RGIPIYSSTEVGSQL
+179 RGIPTYAATEAGSQA
-194 LEAQMTPETTK
+194 LESQLTPETTK
-205 AKKQTAGDLAKDAA
+205 AKDRSAGDIATDVA

-284 DTEVGQLDTLASS
+284 NPETGQLDTLASS

-326 LDQIRADAENLRSRM
+326 LDQIRGDAEDLRSRM
-341 GSGDR
+341 GSGDP
-346 MVTGA
+346 MVAEA
-351 LETPTAAAEGIQSTA
+351 LDTPTAAAEGIQSAAQRAAQEIKTRA
-366 RETAERLKAEA
+366 GQ
-377 DASYK
+377 SYK
-382 IVETAA
+382 AVDEAA
-388 NQPVLSQRGLMETA
+388 NKPVLSQRGLMETA
-402 SDAVAMLRKE
+402 SDAIAMLRKQ

-421 PNLSKQLKKLE
+421 PNLSKQMKKLE
-432 KLIKIAKNP
+432 KLVKIAQNP
-441 NFKGAPLRA
+441 NFKGAPLKA
-450 IDDYQRALNLQI
+450 IDDYQRALNIQI
-462 EQAMAV
+462 EKAMSV
-468 GGNASEGRA
+468 GGNAAEGRA

-518 MGLTGQQSSKN
+518 MGLTGKQSSKN
-529 ASVRAANKILEMI
+529 PSVRAANKILEMI

-577 ILGEG
+577 TLGEG

-629 VNELFSKEELAQIA
+629 INELFSKEELAQIA

-664 TPAILGEM
+664 ATTILGEL
-672 GRQGLLNFLSGIPG
+672 GRGGLLNTVAGIPG
-686 GGGAVRAIEGGFEAR
+686 AGGAVKAIEGGFERR
-701 EVQRIVRQYLD
+701 EVQAIVRQYLD

-730 AIETIN
+730 VIETIN

>member
-1 MEDEE
+1 MEEE
-6 LTFDEQVAAAD
+6 NEFV
-17 AAAGGLPD
+17 LP
-25 GAPTQ
+25 GAVGSNQ
-30 GNDVNPETIDL
+30 GKSKPLQEKELAEEDDSTLL
-41 EAERSLFESI
+41 EKVQE
-51 KAIPSALVDAATG
+51 IPSALIDAATG
-64 EGQEVEFPDIPEASD
+64 EGQEIEFPEIPEASD

-93 NIKVFLARDDVGKS
+93 NIKIFLARDDVGKS
-107 EIMEKSFQ
+107 EIMEKSFK

-131 MIVWNKKPYYVNKPG
+131 MIVWNGQPYYVNKPG

-165 ALTSGGATVLQTIA
+165 AMISGGPTVLSTIF
-179 RGIPIYSSTEVGSQL
+179 RGIPTYAATEAGSQA
-194 LEAQMTPETTK
+194 LESQLTPETTK
-205 AKKQTAGDLAKDAA
+205 AKDRSAGDIATDVA

-284 DTEVGQLDTLASS
+284 NPETGQLDTLASS

-326 LDQIRADAENLRSRM
+326 LDQIRGDAEDLRSRM
-341 GSGDR
+341 GSGDP
-346 MVTGA
+346 MVAGA
-351 LETPTAAAEGIQSTA
+351 LDTPTAAAEGIQSAAQRAAQEIKTRA
-366 RETAERLKAEA
+366 GQ
-377 DASYK
+377 SYK
-382 IVETAA
+382 AVDEAA
-388 NQPVLSQRGLMETA
+388 NKPVLSQRGLMETA
-402 SDAVAMLRKE
+402 SDAIAMLRNE

-421 PNLSKQLKKLE
+421 PNLSKQMKKLE
-432 KLIKIAKNP
+432 KLVKIAQNP
-441 NFKGAPLRA
+441 NFKGAPLKA
-450 IDDYQRALNLQI
+450 IDDYQRALNIQI
-462 EQAMAV
+462 EKAMSV
-468 GGNASEGRA
+468 GGNAAEGRA

-518 MGLTGQQSSKN
+518 MGLTGKQSSKN
-529 ASVRAANKILEMI
+529 PSVRAANKILEMI

-577 ILGEG
+577 TLGEG

-629 VNELFSKEELAQIA
+629 INELFSKEELAQIA

-664 TPAILGEM
+664 ATTILGEL
-672 GRQGLLNFLSGIPG
+672 GRGGLLNTVAGIPG
-686 GGGAVRAIEGGFEAR
+686 AGGAVKAIEGGFERR
-701 EVQRIVRQYLD
+701 EVQRIVQQYLD

-719 STAIQAETKPE
+719 STAIQAEAKPE
-730 AIETIN
+730 VIETIN

>member
-1 MEDEE
+1 MEEE
-6 LTFDEQVAAAD
+6 NEFV
-17 AAAGGLPD
+17 LP
-25 GAPTQ
+25 GAVGSNQ
-30 GNDVNPETIDL
+30 GKSKPLQEKELAEEDDSTLL
-41 EAERSLFESI
+41 EKVQE
-51 KAIPSALVDAATG
+51 IPSALIDAATG
-64 EGQEVEFPDIPEASD
+64 EGQEIEFPEIPEASD

-93 NIKVFLARDDVGKS
+93 NIKIFLARDDVGKS
-107 EIMEKSFQ
+107 EIMEKSFK

-131 MIVWNKKPYYVNKPG
+131 MIVWNGQPYYVNKPG

-165 ALTSGGATVLQTIA
+165 AMISGGPTVLSTIF
-179 RGIPIYSSTEVGSQL
+179 RGIPTYAATEAGSQA
-194 LEAQMTPETTK
+194 LESQLTPETTK
-205 AKKQTAGDLAKDAA
+205 AKDRSAGDIATDVA

-284 DTEVGQLDTLASS
+284 NPETGQLDTLASS

-326 LDQIRADAENLRSRM
+326 LDQIRGDAEDLRSRM
-341 GSGDR
+341 GSGDP
-346 MVTGA
+346 MVAGA
-351 LETPTAAAEGIQSTA
+351 LDTPTAAAEGIQSAAQRAAQEIKTRA
-366 RETAERLKAEA
+366 GQ
-377 DASYK
+377 SYK
-382 IVETAA
+382 AVDEAA

-402 SDAVAMLRKE
+402 SDAIAMLRKQ

-421 PNLSKQLKKLE
+421 PNLSKQMKKLE
-432 KLIKIAKNP
+432 KLVKIAQNP
-441 NFKGAPLRA
+441 NFKGAPLKA
-450 IDDYQRALNLQI
+450 IDDYQRALNIQI
-462 EQAMAV
+462 EKAMSV
-468 GGNASEGRA
+468 GGNAAEGRA

-518 MGLTGQQSSKN
+518 MGLTGKQSSKN
-529 ASVRAANKILEMI
+529 PSVRAANKILEMI

-577 ILGEG
+577 TLGEG

-616 NNYKDVFGKNKAV
+616 NNYKDVFEKNKAV
-629 VNELFSKEELAQIA
+629 INELFSKEELAQIA

-664 TPAILGEM
+664 ATTILGEL
-672 GRQGLLNFLSGIPG
+672 GRGGLLNTVAGIPG
-686 GGGAVRAIEGGFEAR
+686 AGGAVKAIEGGFERR
-701 EVQRIVRQYLD
+701 EVQAIVRQYLD

-730 AIETIN
+730 VIETIN

>member
-1 MEDEE
+1 MEEE
-6 LTFDEQVAAAD
+6 NEFV
-17 AAAGGLPD
+17 LP
-25 GAPTQ
+25 GAVGSNQ
-30 GNDVNPETIDL
+30 GKSKPLQEKELAEEDDSTLL
-41 EAERSLFESI
+41 EKVQE
-51 KAIPSALVDAATG
+51 IPSALIDAATG
-64 EGQEVEFPDIPEASD
+64 EGQEIEFPEIPEASD

-93 NIKVFLARDDVGKS
+93 NIKIFLARDDVGKS
-107 EIMEKSFQ
+107 EIMEKSFK

-131 MIVWNKKPYYVNKPG
+131 MIVWNGQPYYVNKPG

-165 ALTSGGATVLQTIA
+165 AMISGGPTVLSTIF
-179 RGIPIYSSTEVGSQL
+179 RGIPTYAATEAGSQA
-194 LEAQMTPETTK
+194 LESQLTPETTK
-205 AKKQTAGDLAKDAA
+205 AKDRSAGDIATDVA

-284 DTEVGQLDTLASS
+284 NPETGQLDTLASS

-326 LDQIRADAENLRSRM
+326 LDQIRGDAEDLRSRM
-341 GSGDR
+341 GSGDP
-346 MVTGA
+346 MVAEA
-351 LETPTAAAEGIQSTA
+351 LDTPTAAAEGIQSAAQRAAQEIKTRA
-366 RETAERLKAEA
+366 GQ
-377 DASYK
+377 SYK
-382 IVETAA
+382 AVDEAA

-402 SDAVAMLRKE
+402 SDAIAMLRKE

-421 PNLSKQLKKLE
+421 PNLSKQMKKLE
-432 KLIKIAKNP
+432 KLVKIAQNP
-441 NFKGAPLRA
+441 NFKGAPLKA
-450 IDDYQRALNLQI
+450 IDDYQRALNIQI
-462 EQAMAV
+462 EKAMSV
-468 GGNASEGRA
+468 GGNAAEGRA

-518 MGLTGQQSSKN
+518 MGLTGKQSSKN
-529 ASVRAANKILEMI
+529 PSVRAANKILEMI

-577 ILGEG
+577 TLGEG

-629 VNELFSKEELAQIA
+629 INELFSKEELAQIA

-664 TPAILGEM
+664 ATTILGEL
-672 GRQGLLNFLSGIPG
+672 GRGGLLNTVAGIPG
-686 GGGAVRAIEGGFEAR
+686 AAGAVKAIEGGFERR
-701 EVQRIVRQYLD
+701 EVQRIVQQYLD

-719 STAIQAETKPE
+719 STAIQAEAKPE
-730 AIETIN
+730 VIETIN

>member
-1 MEDEE
+1 MEPEEQSFALPGAAGSNQGNSKPLPEKEIVEEDES
-6 LTFDEQVAAAD
+6 
-17 AAAGGLPD
+17 
-25 GAPTQ
+25 
-30 GNDVNPETIDL
+30 
-41 EAERSLFESI
+41 SLLDSI
-51 KAIPSALVDAATG
+51 KDIPSAVKDAATG
-64 EGQEVEFPDIPEASD
+64 EGQEVEFPDIPEATD
-79 MGGDAPGLIEGLIP
+79 MGGEAPGLIEGIIP
-93 NIKVFLARDDVGKS
+93 NLKIFLARDDVGKS
-107 EIMEKSFQ
+107 EIMEKSFK

-131 MIVWNKKPYYVNKPG
+131 MIVWNDQPYYINKPG
-146 FSSQDF
+146 FSAQDF
-152 GTFVGETI
+152 GSFVGETI

-165 ALTSGGATVLQTIA
+165 ALIGGGPTVLSTILK
-179 RGIPIYSSTEVGSQL
+179 GIPTYAATEVGSQA
-194 LEAQMTPETTK
+194 LESQMTPETTK
-205 AKKQTAGDLAKDAA
+205 AKKQTAGDIATDVA
-219 TATGVGVA
+219 TATGIGVA

-284 DTEVGQLDTLASS
+284 DPEIGQLDTLASS
-297 DLAREDILRRSAGVD
+297 DIAREDILRRSAGVD

-326 LDQIRADAENLRSRM
+326 LDQIREDATQLRSRM
-341 GSGDR
+341 GSGDP
-346 MVTGA
+346 MVAGA
-351 LETPTAAAEGIQSTA
+351 LDTPTAAAEGIQSTA
-366 RETAERLKAEA
+366 QSAAARIKAEA
-377 DASYK
+377 GASYK
-382 IVETAA
+382 AVDDAVDK
-388 NQPVLSQRGLMETA
+388 PVLSQRGLMETA
-402 SDAVAMLRKE
+402 SDAIAMLRNE

-421 PNLSKQLKKLE
+421 PNLSKQMKKLE
-432 KLIKIAKNP
+432 KLVKISKNP

-450 IDDYQRALNLQI
+450 IDDYQRALNIQI
-462 EQAMAV
+462 EKAMSV
-468 GGNASEGRA
+468 GGNAAEGRA
-477 LTMLKNQL
+477 LTMLKTQL

-518 MGLTGQQSSKN
+518 MGLTGKQSSKD
-529 ASVRAANKILEMI
+529 ATVRASNKILEMI
-542 TNTEAN
+542 TSKEAN

-577 ILGEG
+577 TLGEG
-582 SAEYQ
+582 SAEYK

-616 NNYKDVFGKNKAV
+616 NNYKSVFGKNKAV
-629 VNELFSKEELAQIA
+629 INELFSKEELAQIA

-664 TPAILGEM
+664 ATTILGEL
-672 GRQGLLNFLSGIPG
+672 GRGGILNTVAGIPG
-686 GGGAVRAIEGGFEAR
+686 AGGAVKAIEGGFERR
-701 EVQRIVRQYLD
+701 EVQRIVQQYLD

-719 STAIQAETKPE
+719 STAIQAEIKPE
-730 AIETIN
+730 VIEAIN

-750 SEEDRAALLSE
+750 SEEDRAALLSP

>member
-1 MEDEE
+1 MEEE
-6 LTFDEQVAAAD
+6 NEFV
-17 AAAGGLPD
+17 LP
-25 GAPTQ
+25 GAVGSNQ
-30 GNDVNPETIDL
+30 GKSKPLQEKELAEEDDSTLL
-41 EAERSLFESI
+41 EKVQE
-51 KAIPSALVDAATG
+51 IPSALIDAATG
-64 EGQEVEFPDIPEASD
+64 EGQEIEFPEIPEASD

-93 NIKVFLARDDVGKS
+93 NIKIFLARDDVGKS
-107 EIMEKSFQ
+107 EIMEKSFK

-131 MIVWNKKPYYVNKPG
+131 MIVWNGQPYYVNKPG

-165 ALTSGGATVLQTIA
+165 AMISGGPTVLSTIF
-179 RGIPIYSSTEVGSQL
+179 RGIPTYAATEAGSQA
-194 LEAQMTPETTK
+194 LESQLTPETTK
-205 AKKQTAGDLAKDAA
+205 AKNRSAGDIATDVA

-284 DTEVGQLDTLASS
+284 NPETGQLDTLASS

-326 LDQIRADAENLRSRM
+326 LDQIRGDAEDLRSRM
-341 GSGDR
+341 GSGDP
-346 MVTGA
+346 MVAGA
-351 LETPTAAAEGIQSTA
+351 LDTPTAAAEGIQSAAQRAAQEIKTRA
-366 RETAERLKAEA
+366 GQ
-377 DASYK
+377 SYK
-382 IVETAA
+382 AVDEAA
-388 NQPVLSQRGLMETA
+388 NKPVLSQRGLMETA
-402 SDAVAMLRKE
+402 SDAIAMLRKE

-421 PNLSKQLKKLE
+421 PNLSKQMKKLE
-432 KLIKIAKNP
+432 KLVKIAQNP
-441 NFKGAPLRA
+441 NFKGAPLKA
-450 IDDYQRALNLQI
+450 IDDYQRALNIQI
-462 EQAMAV
+462 EKAMSV
-468 GGNASEGRA
+468 GGNAAEGRA

-518 MGLTGQQSSKN
+518 MGLTGKQSSKN
-529 ASVRAANKILEMI
+529 PSVRAANKILEMI

-577 ILGEG
+577 TLGEG

-629 VNELFSKEELAQIA
+629 INELFSKEELAQIA

-664 TPAILGEM
+664 ATTILGEL
-672 GRQGLLNFLSGIPG
+672 GRGGLLNTVAGIPG
-686 GGGAVRAIEGGFEAR
+686 AAGAVKAIEGGFERR
-701 EVQRIVRQYLD
+701 EVQRIVQQYLD

-719 STAIQAETKPE
+719 STAIQAEAKPE
-730 AIETIN
+730 VIETIN

>member
-1 MEDEE
+1 MEPEEQPFTLPGAAGSNQESSKPLPEKEIVEEDES
-6 LTFDEQVAAAD
+6 
-17 AAAGGLPD
+17 
-25 GAPTQ
+25 
-30 GNDVNPETIDL
+30 
-41 EAERSLFESI
+41 SLLDSI
-51 KAIPSALVDAATG
+51 KDIPSAVKDAATG
-64 EGQEVEFPDIPEASD
+64 EGQEVEFPDIPEATD
-79 MGGDAPGLIEGLIP
+79 MGGEAPGLIEGIIP
-93 NIKVFLARDDVGKS
+93 NLKIFLARDDVGKS
-107 EIMEKSFQ
+107 EIMEKSFK

-131 MIVWNKKPYYVNKPG
+131 MIVWNDQPYYINKPG
-146 FSSQDF
+146 FSAQDF
-152 GTFVGETI
+152 GSFVGETI

-165 ALTSGGATVLQTIA
+165 ALIGGGPTVLSTIF
-179 RGIPIYSSTEVGSQL
+179 RGIPAYAATEFASQA
-194 LEAQMTPETTK
+194 LESQMTPETTK
-205 AKKQTAGDLAKDAA
+205 AKKQTAGDLATDVA
-219 TATGVGVA
+219 TATAVGVA

-254 GVQLPRFMRPT
+254 RVQLPRFMRPT

-284 DTEVGQLDTLASS
+284 NTETGQLDTLASS
-297 DLAREDILRRSAGVD
+297 DIAREDILRRSAGVD

-326 LDQIRADAENLRSRM
+326 LDQIREDATQLRSRM
-341 GSGDR
+341 GSGDP
-346 MVTGA
+346 MVAGA
-351 LETPTAAAEGIQSTA
+351 LDTPTAAAEGIQSTA
-366 RETAERLKAEA
+366 QSAAARIKAEA
-377 DASYK
+377 GASYRAVDDAVDK
-382 IVETAA
+382 
-388 NQPVLSQRGLMETA
+388 PVLSQRGLMETA
-402 SDAVAMLRKE
+402 SDAIAMLRNE

-421 PNLSKQLKKLE
+421 PNLSKQMKKLE
-432 KLIKIAKNP
+432 KLVKISQNP

-450 IDDYQRALNLQI
+450 IDDYQRALNIQI
-462 EQAMAV
+462 EKAMSV

-477 LTMLKNQL
+477 LTMLKTQL

-518 MGLTGQQSSKN
+518 MGLTGKQSSKD
-529 ASVRAANKILEMI
+529 ATVRAANKILEMI
-542 TNTEAN
+542 TSKEAN

-577 ILGEG
+577 TLGEG

-616 NNYKDVFGKNKAV
+616 NNYKSVFGKNKAV
-629 VNELFSKEELAQIA
+629 INELFSKKELAQIA

-664 TPAILGEM
+664 ATTILGEL
-672 GRQGLLNFLSGIPG
+672 GRGGILNTVAGIPG
-686 GGGAVRAIEGGFEAR
+686 AGGAVKAIEGGFERR
-701 EVQRIVRQYLD
+701 EVQRIVQQYLD

-730 AIETIN
+730 VIDAIN

-750 SEEDRAALLSE
+750 SEEDKASLLRSD

>member
-1 MEDEE
+1 MEEE
-6 LTFDEQVAAAD
+6 NEFV
-17 AAAGGLPD
+17 LP
-25 GAPTQ
+25 GAVGSNQ
-30 GNDVNPETIDL
+30 GKSKPLQEKELAEEDDSTLL
-41 EAERSLFESI
+41 EKVQE
-51 KAIPSALVDAATG
+51 IPSALIDAATG
-64 EGQEVEFPDIPEASD
+64 EGQEIEFPEIPEASD

-93 NIKVFLARDDVGKS
+93 NIKIFLARDDVGKS
-107 EIMEKSFQ
+107 EIMEKSFK

-131 MIVWNKKPYYVNKPG
+131 MIVWNGQPYYVNKPG

-165 ALTSGGATVLQTIA
+165 AMISGGPTVLSTIF
-179 RGIPIYSSTEVGSQL
+179 RGIPTYAATEAGSQA
-194 LEAQMTPETTK
+194 LESQLTPETTK
-205 AKKQTAGDLAKDAA
+205 AKDRSAGDIATDVA
-219 TATGVGVA
+219 TATSVGVA

-284 DTEVGQLDTLASS
+284 NTETGQLDTLASS

-326 LDQIRADAENLRSRM
+326 LDQIRGDAEDLRSRM
-341 GSGDR
+341 GSGDP
-346 MVTGA
+346 MVTEA
-351 LETPTAAAEGIQSTA
+351 KDTATAAAEGIQSAAQRAAQEIKTRA
-366 RETAERLKAEA
+366 GQ
-377 DASYK
+377 SYK
-382 IVETAA
+382 AVDEAA

-402 SDAVAMLRKE
+402 SDAIAMLRKE

-421 PNLSKQLKKLE
+421 PNLSKQMKKLE
-432 KLIKIAKNP
+432 KLVKIAKNP
-441 NFKGAPLRA
+441 NFKGAPLKA
-450 IDDYQRALNLQI
+450 IDDYQRALNIQI
-462 EQAMAV
+462 EKAMSV
-468 GGNASEGRA
+468 GGNAAEGRA

-518 MGLTGQQSSKN
+518 MGLTGKQSSKN
-529 ASVRAANKILEMI
+529 PSVRAANKILEMI

-577 ILGEG
+577 TLGEG

-629 VNELFSKEELAQIA
+629 INELFSKEELAQIA

-664 TPAILGEM
+664 ATTILGEL
-672 GRQGLLNFLSGIPG
+672 GRGGLLNTVSAVPG
-686 GGGAVRAIEGGFEAR
+686 AGGAVKAIEGGFERR
-701 EVQRIVRQYLD
+701 EVQRIVQQYLD

-719 STAIQAETKPE
+719 STAIQAEAKPE
-730 AIETIN
+730 VIETIN

-750 SEEDRAALLSE
+750 SAEDRAALLSE

>member
-1 MEDEE
+1 MEEE
-6 LTFDEQVAAAD
+6 NEFV
-17 AAAGGLPD
+17 LP
-25 GAPTQ
+25 GAVGSNQ
-30 GNDVNPETIDL
+30 GKSKPLQEKELAEEDDSTLL
-41 EAERSLFESI
+41 EKVQE
-51 KAIPSALVDAATG
+51 IPSALIDAATG
-64 EGQEVEFPDIPEASD
+64 EGQEIEFPEIPEASD

-93 NIKVFLARDDVGKS
+93 NIKIFLARDDVGKS
-107 EIMEKSFQ
+107 EIMEKSFK

-131 MIVWNKKPYYVNKPG
+131 MIVWNGQPYYVNKPG

-165 ALTSGGATVLQTIA
+165 AMISGGPTVLSTIF
-179 RGIPIYSSTEVGSQL
+179 RGIPTYAATEAGSQA
-194 LEAQMTPETTK
+194 LESQLTPETTK
-205 AKKQTAGDLAKDAA
+205 AKDRSAGDIATDVA

-284 DTEVGQLDTLASS
+284 DPEIGQLDTLASS
-297 DLAREDILRRSAGVD
+297 DIAREDILRRSAGVD

-326 LDQIRADAENLRSRM
+326 LDQIRGDAEDLRSRM
-341 GSGDR
+341 GSGDP
-346 MVTGA
+346 MVAEA
-351 LETPTAAAEGIQSTA
+351 LDTPTAAAEGIQSAAQRAAQEIKTRA
-366 RETAERLKAEA
+366 GQ
-377 DASYK
+377 SYK
-382 IVETAA
+382 AVDEAV

-402 SDAVAMLRKE
+402 SDAIAMLRKQ

-421 PNLSKQLKKLE
+421 PNLSKQMKKLE
-432 KLIKIAKNP
+432 KLVKIAQNP
-441 NFKGAPLRA
+441 NFKGAPLKA
-450 IDDYQRALNLQI
+450 IDDYQRALNIQI
-462 EQAMAV
+462 EKAMSV
-468 GGNASEGRA
+468 GGNAAEGRA

-518 MGLTGQQSSKN
+518 MGLTGKQSSKN
-529 ASVRAANKILEMI
+529 PSVRAANKILEMI

-577 ILGEG
+577 TLGEG

-616 NNYKDVFGKNKAV
+616 NNYKDVFEKNKAV
-629 VNELFSKEELAQIA
+629 INELFSKEELAQIA

-664 TPAILGEM
+664 ATTILGEL
-672 GRQGLLNFLSGIPG
+672 GRGGLLNTVAGIPG
-686 GGGAVRAIEGGFEAR
+686 AGGAVKAIEGGFERR
-701 EVQRIVRQYLD
+701 EVQAIVRQYLD

-719 STAIQAETKPE
+719 STAIQAEAKPE
-730 AIETIN
+730 VIETIN

>member
-1 MEDEE
+1 MEEE
-6 LTFDEQVAAAD
+6 NEFV
-17 AAAGGLPD
+17 LP
-25 GAPTQ
+25 GAVGSNQ
-30 GNDVNPETIDL
+30 GKSKPLQEKELAEEDDSTLL
-41 EAERSLFESI
+41 EKVQE
-51 KAIPSALVDAATG
+51 IPSALIDAATG
-64 EGQEVEFPDIPEASD
+64 EGQEIEFPEIPEASD

-93 NIKVFLARDDVGKS
+93 NIKIFLARDDVGKS
-107 EIMEKSFQ
+107 EIMEKSFK

-131 MIVWNKKPYYVNKPG
+131 MIVWNGQPYYVNKPG

-165 ALTSGGATVLQTIA
+165 AMISGGPTVLSTIF
-179 RGIPIYSSTEVGSQL
+179 RGIPTYAATEAGSQA
-194 LEAQMTPETTK
+194 LESQLTPETTK
-205 AKKQTAGDLAKDAA
+205 AKDRSAGDIATDVA

-284 DTEVGQLDTLASS
+284 NPETGQLDTLASS

-326 LDQIRADAENLRSRM
+326 LDQIRGDAEDLRSRM
-341 GSGDR
+341 GSGDP
-346 MVTGA
+346 MVAEA
-351 LETPTAAAEGIQSTA
+351 LDTPTAAAEGIQSAAQRAAQEIKTRA
-366 RETAERLKAEA
+366 GQ
-377 DASYK
+377 SYK
-382 IVETAA
+382 AVDEAV

-402 SDAVAMLRKE
+402 SDAIAMLRKQ

-421 PNLSKQLKKLE
+421 PNLSKQMKKLE
-432 KLIKIAKNP
+432 KLVKIAQNP
-441 NFKGAPLRA
+441 NFKGAPLKA
-450 IDDYQRALNLQI
+450 IDDYQRALNIQI
-462 EQAMAV
+462 EKAMSV
-468 GGNASEGRA
+468 GGNAAEGRA

-518 MGLTGQQSSKN
+518 MGLTGKQSSKN
-529 ASVRAANKILEMI
+529 PSVRAANKILEMI

-577 ILGEG
+577 TLGEG

-616 NNYKDVFGKNKAV
+616 NNYKDVFEKNKAV
-629 VNELFSKEELAQIA
+629 INELFSKEELAQIA

-664 TPAILGEM
+664 ATTILGEL
-672 GRQGLLNFLSGIPG
+672 GRGGLLNTVAGIPG
-686 GGGAVRAIEGGFEAR
+686 AGGAVKAIEGGFERR
-701 EVQRIVRQYLD
+701 EVQRIVQQYLD

-719 STAIQAETKPE
+719 STAIQAEAKPE
-730 AIETIN
+730 VIETIN

>member
-1 MEDEE
+1 
-6 LTFDEQVAAAD
+6 
-17 AAAGGLPD
+17 
-25 GAPTQ
+25 
-30 GNDVNPETIDL
+30 
-41 EAERSLFESI
+41 
-51 KAIPSALVDAATG
+51 
-64 EGQEVEFPDIPEASD
+64 
-79 MGGDAPGLIEGLIP
+79 
-93 NIKVFLARDDVGKS
+93 
-107 EIMEKSFQ
+107 
-115 GDERW
+115 
-120 GGRFQDKFGNP
+120 
-131 MIVWNKKPYYVNKPG
+131 
-146 FSSQDF
+146 
-152 GTFVGETI
+152 
-160 KMLPA
+160 MLPA
-165 ALTSGGATVLQTIA
+165 ALTSGGATALQTIA

-194 LEAQMTPETTK
+194 LESQMTPETTK
-205 AKKQTAGDLAKDAA
+205 AKKQTAGDLATDVA

-227 ADVVLPPA
+227 ADVLLPPA

-284 DTEVGQLDTLASS
+284 NTETGQLDTLASS
-297 DLAREDILRRSAGVD
+297 DIAREDILRRSAGVD

-326 LDQIRADAENLRSRM
+326 LDQIREDATQLRSSM
-341 GSGDR
+341 GSGDP
-346 MVTGA
+346 MVAGA
-351 LETPTAAAEGIQSTA
+351 LDTPTAAAEGIQSTA
-366 RETAERLKAEA
+366 QSAAARIKAEA
-377 DASYK
+377 GASYK
-382 IVETAA
+382 AVDDAVDK
-388 NQPVLSQRGLMETA
+388 PVLSQRGLMETA
-402 SDAVAMLRKE
+402 SDAIAMLRNE

-421 PNLSKQLKKLE
+421 PNLSKQMKKLE
-432 KLIKIAKNP
+432 KLVKISKNP

-450 IDDYQRALNLQI
+450 IDDYQRALNIQI
-462 EQAMAV
+462 EKAMSV
-468 GGNASEGRA
+468 GGNAAEGRA
-477 LTMLKNQL
+477 LTMLKTQL

-518 MGLTGQQSSKN
+518 MGLTGKQSSKD
-529 ASVRAANKILEMI
+529 ATVRASNKILEMI
-542 TNTEAN
+542 TSKEAN

-577 ILGEG
+577 TLGEG
-582 SAEYQ
+582 SAEYK

-616 NNYKDVFGKNKAV
+616 NNYKSVFGKNKAV
-629 VNELFSKEELAQIA
+629 INELFSKEELAQIA

-664 TPAILGEM
+664 ATTILGEL
-672 GRQGLLNFLSGIPG
+672 GRGGILNTVAGIPG
-686 GGGAVRAIEGGFEAR
+686 AGGAVKAIEGGFERR
-701 EVQRIVRQYLD
+701 EVQRIVQQYLD

-719 STAIQAETKPE
+719 STAIQAEIKPE
-730 AIETIN
+730 VIETIN

-750 SEEDRAALLSE
+750 SEEDRAALLSP

>member
-1 MEDEE
+1 MEEE
-6 LTFDEQVAAAD
+6 NEFV
-17 AAAGGLPD
+17 LP
-25 GAPTQ
+25 GAVGSNQ
-30 GNDVNPETIDL
+30 GKSKPLQEKELAEEDDSTLL
-41 EAERSLFESI
+41 EKVQE
-51 KAIPSALVDAATG
+51 IPSDLIDAATG
-64 EGQEVEFPDIPEASD
+64 EGQEIEFPEIPEASD

-93 NIKVFLARDDVGKS
+93 NIKIFLARDDVGKS
-107 EIMEKSFQ
+107 EIMEKSFK

-131 MIVWNKKPYYVNKPG
+131 MIVWNGQPYYVNKPG

-165 ALTSGGATVLQTIA
+165 AMISGGPTVLSTIF
-179 RGIPIYSSTEVGSQL
+179 RGIPTYAATEAGSQA
-194 LEAQMTPETTK
+194 LESQLTPETTK
-205 AKKQTAGDLAKDAA
+205 AKDRSAGDIATDVA

-284 DTEVGQLDTLASS
+284 NPETGQLDTLASS

-326 LDQIRADAENLRSRM
+326 LDQIRGDAEDLRSRM
-341 GSGDR
+341 GSGDP
-346 MVTGA
+346 MVAGA
-351 LETPTAAAEGIQSTA
+351 LDTPTAAAEGIQSAAQRAAQEIKTRA
-366 RETAERLKAEA
+366 GQ
-377 DASYK
+377 SYK
-382 IVETAA
+382 AVDDAA
-388 NQPVLSQRGLMETA
+388 NKPVLSQRGLMETA
-402 SDAVAMLRKE
+402 SDAIAMLRNE

-421 PNLSKQLKKLE
+421 PNLSKQMKKLE
-432 KLIKIAKNP
+432 KLVKIAQNP
-441 NFKGAPLRA
+441 NFKGAPLKA
-450 IDDYQRALNLQI
+450 IDDYQRALNIQI
-462 EQAMAV
+462 EKAMSV
-468 GGNASEGRA
+468 GGNAAEGRA

-518 MGLTGQQSSKN
+518 MGLTGKQSSKN
-529 ASVRAANKILEMI
+529 PSVRAANKILEMI

-577 ILGEG
+577 TLGEG

-629 VNELFSKEELAQIA
+629 INELFSKEELAQIA

-664 TPAILGEM
+664 ATTILGEL
-672 GRQGLLNFLSGIPG
+672 GRGGLLNTVAGIPG
-686 GGGAVRAIEGGFEAR
+686 AAGAVKAIEGGFERR
-701 EVQRIVRQYLD
+701 EVQAIVRQYLD

-719 STAIQAETKPE
+719 STAIQAEAKPE
-730 AIETIN
+730 VIETIN

>member
-1 MEDEE
+1 MEEE
-6 LTFDEQVAAAD
+6 NEFV
-17 AAAGGLPD
+17 LP
-25 GAPTQ
+25 GAVGSNQ
-30 GNDVNPETIDL
+30 GKSKPLQEKELAEEDDSTLL
-41 EAERSLFESI
+41 EKVQE
-51 KAIPSALVDAATG
+51 IPSDLIDAATG
-64 EGQEVEFPDIPEASD
+64 EGQEIEFPEIPEASD

-93 NIKVFLARDDVGKS
+93 NIKIFLARDDVGKS
-107 EIMEKSFQ
+107 EIMEKSFK

-131 MIVWNKKPYYVNKPG
+131 MIVWNGQPYYVNKPG

-165 ALTSGGATVLQTIA
+165 AMISGGPTVLSTIF
-179 RGIPIYSSTEVGSQL
+179 RGIPTYAATEAGSQA
-194 LEAQMTPETTK
+194 LESQLTPETTK
-205 AKKQTAGDLAKDAA
+205 AKDRSAGDIATDVA

-284 DTEVGQLDTLASS
+284 NPETGQLDTLASS

-326 LDQIRADAENLRSRM
+326 LDQIRGDAEDLRSRM
-341 GSGDR
+341 GSGDP
-346 MVTGA
+346 MVAGA
-351 LETPTAAAEGIQSTA
+351 LDTPTAAAEGIQSAAQRAAQEIKTRA
-366 RETAERLKAEA
+366 GQ
-377 DASYK
+377 SYK
-382 IVETAA
+382 AVDEAA
-388 NQPVLSQRGLMETA
+388 NKPVLSQRGLMETA
-402 SDAVAMLRKE
+402 SDAIAMLRNE

-421 PNLSKQLKKLE
+421 PNLSKQMKKLE
-432 KLIKIAKNP
+432 KLVKIAQNP
-441 NFKGAPLRA
+441 NFKGAPLKA
-450 IDDYQRALNLQI
+450 IDDYQRALNIQI
-462 EQAMAV
+462 EKAMSV
-468 GGNASEGRA
+468 GGNAAEGRA

-518 MGLTGQQSSKN
+518 MGLTGKQSSKN
-529 ASVRAANKILEMI
+529 PSVRAANKILEMI

-577 ILGEG
+577 TLGEG

-629 VNELFSKEELAQIA
+629 INELFSKEELAQIA

-664 TPAILGEM
+664 ATTILGEL
-672 GRQGLLNFLSGIPG
+672 GRGGLLNTVAGVPG
-686 GGGAVRAIEGGFEAR
+686 AGGAVKAIEGGFERR
-701 EVQRIVRQYLD
+701 EVQRIVQQYLD

-719 STAIQAETKPE
+719 STAIQAEAKPE
-730 AIETIN
+730 VIETIN

>member
-1 MEDEE
+1 MEEE
-6 LTFDEQVAAAD
+6 NEFV
-17 AAAGGLPD
+17 LP
-25 GAPTQ
+25 GAVGSNQ
-30 GNDVNPETIDL
+30 GKSKPLQEKELAEEDDSTLL
-41 EAERSLFESI
+41 EKVQE
-51 KAIPSALVDAATG
+51 IPSALIDAATG
-64 EGQEVEFPDIPEASD
+64 EGQEIEFPEIPEASD

-93 NIKVFLARDDVGKS
+93 NIKIFLARDDVGKS
-107 EIMEKSFQ
+107 EIMEKSFK

-131 MIVWNKKPYYVNKPG
+131 MIVWNGQPYYVNKPG

-165 ALTSGGATVLQTIA
+165 AMISGGPTVLSTIF
-179 RGIPIYSSTEVGSQL
+179 RGIPTYAATEAGSQA
-194 LEAQMTPETTK
+194 LESQLTPETTK
-205 AKKQTAGDLAKDAA
+205 AKDRSAGDIATDVA

-284 DTEVGQLDTLASS
+284 NPETGQLDTLASS

-326 LDQIRADAENLRSRM
+326 LDQIRGDAEDLRSRM
-341 GSGDR
+341 GSGDP
-346 MVTGA
+346 MVAEAKDTA
-351 LETPTAAAEGIQSTA
+351 TAAAEGIQSAAQRAAQEIKTRA
-366 RETAERLKAEA
+366 GQ
-377 DASYK
+377 SYK
-382 IVETAA
+382 AVDEAA

-402 SDAVAMLRKE
+402 SDAIAMLRKE

-421 PNLSKQLKKLE
+421 PNLSKQMKKLE
-432 KLIKIAKNP
+432 KLVKIAQNP
-441 NFKGAPLRA
+441 NFKGAPLKA
-450 IDDYQRALNLQI
+450 IDDYQRALNIQI
-462 EQAMAV
+462 EKAMSV
-468 GGNASEGRA
+468 GGNAAEGRA

-518 MGLTGQQSSKN
+518 MGLTGKQSSKN
-529 ASVRAANKILEMI
+529 PSVRAANKILEMI

-629 VNELFSKEELAQIA
+629 INELFSKEELAQIA

-664 TPAILGEM
+664 ATTILGEL
-672 GRQGLLNFLSGIPG
+672 GRGGLLNTVAGIPG
-686 GGGAVRAIEGGFEAR
+686 AGGAVKAIEGGFERR
-701 EVQRIVRQYLD
+701 EVQRIVQQYLD

-719 STAIQAETKPE
+719 STAIQAEAKPE
-730 AIETIN
+730 VIETIN

-750 SEEDRAALLSE
+750 SAEDRAALLSE

>member
-1 MEDEE
+1 MEEE
-6 LTFDEQVAAAD
+6 NEFV
-17 AAAGGLPD
+17 LP
-25 GAPTQ
+25 GAVGSNQ
-30 GNDVNPETIDL
+30 GKSKPLQEKELAEEDDSTLL
-41 EAERSLFESI
+41 EKVQE
-51 KAIPSALVDAATG
+51 IPSALIDAATG
-64 EGQEVEFPDIPEASD
+64 EGQEIEFPEIPEASD

-93 NIKVFLARDDVGKS
+93 NIKIFLARDDVGKS
-107 EIMEKSFQ
+107 EIMEKSFK

-131 MIVWNKKPYYVNKPG
+131 MIVWNGQPYYVNKPG

-165 ALTSGGATVLQTIA
+165 AMISGGPTVLSTIF
-179 RGIPIYSSTEVGSQL
+179 RGIPTYAATEAGSQA
-194 LEAQMTPETTK
+194 LESQLTPETTK
-205 AKKQTAGDLAKDAA
+205 AKDRSAGDIATDVA

-278 RSGELP
+278 RSGDLP
-284 DTEVGQLDTLASS
+284 NPETGQLDTLASS

-326 LDQIRADAENLRSRM
+326 LDQIRGDAEDLRSRM
-341 GSGDR
+341 GSGDP
-346 MVTGA
+346 MVAEA
-351 LETPTAAAEGIQSTA
+351 LDTPTAAAEGIQSAAQRAAQEIKTRA
-366 RETAERLKAEA
+366 GQ
-377 DASYK
+377 SYK
-382 IVETAA
+382 AVDEAV

-402 SDAVAMLRKE
+402 SDAIAMLRKQ

-421 PNLSKQLKKLE
+421 PNLSKQMKKLE
-432 KLIKIAKNP
+432 KLVKIAQNP
-441 NFKGAPLRA
+441 NFKGAPLKA
-450 IDDYQRALNLQI
+450 IDDYQRALNIQI
-462 EQAMAV
+462 EKAMSV
-468 GGNASEGRA
+468 GGNAAEGRA

-577 ILGEG
+577 TLGEG

-629 VNELFSKEELAQIA
+629 INELFSKEELAQIA

-664 TPAILGEM
+664 ATTILGEL
-672 GRQGLLNFLSGIPG
+672 GRGGLLNTVAGIPG
-686 GGGAVRAIEGGFEAR
+686 AAGAVKAIEGGFERR
-701 EVQRIVRQYLD
+701 EVQRIVQQYLD

-719 STAIQAETKPE
+719 STAIQAEAKPE
-730 AIETIN
+730 VIETIN

>member
-1 MEDEE
+1 MEEE
-6 LTFDEQVAAAD
+6 NEFV
-17 AAAGGLPD
+17 LP
-25 GAPTQ
+25 GAVGSNQ
-30 GNDVNPETIDL
+30 GKSKPLQEKELAEEDDSTLL
-41 EAERSLFESI
+41 EKVQE
-51 KAIPSALVDAATG
+51 IPSALIDAATG
-64 EGQEVEFPDIPEASD
+64 EGQEIEFPEIPEASD

-93 NIKVFLARDDVGKS
+93 NIKIFLARDDVGKS
-107 EIMEKSFQ
+107 EIMEKSFK

-131 MIVWNKKPYYVNKPG
+131 MIVWNGQPYYVNKPG

-165 ALTSGGATVLQTIA
+165 AMISGGPTVLSTIF
-179 RGIPIYSSTEVGSQL
+179 RGIPTYAATEAGSQA
-194 LEAQMTPETTK
+194 LESQLTPETTK
-205 AKKQTAGDLAKDAA
+205 AKDRSAGDIATDVA

-284 DTEVGQLDTLASS
+284 NPETGQLDTLASS

-326 LDQIRADAENLRSRM
+326 LDQIRGDAEDLRSRM
-341 GSGDR
+341 GSGDP
-346 MVTGA
+346 MVAEA
-351 LETPTAAAEGIQSTA
+351 LDTPTAAAEGIQSAAQRAAQEIKTRA
-366 RETAERLKAEA
+366 GQ
-377 DASYK
+377 SYK
-382 IVETAA
+382 AVDEAV

-402 SDAVAMLRKE
+402 SDAIAMLRKQ

-421 PNLSKQLKKLE
+421 PNLSKQMKKLE
-432 KLIKIAKNP
+432 KLVKIAQNP
-441 NFKGAPLRA
+441 NFKGAPLKA
-450 IDDYQRALNLQI
+450 IDDYQRALNIQI
-462 EQAMAV
+462 EKAMSV
-468 GGNASEGRA
+468 GGNAAEGRA

-518 MGLTGQQSSKN
+518 MGLTGKQSSKN
-529 ASVRAANKILEMI
+529 PSVRAANKILEMI

-577 ILGEG
+577 TLGEG

-629 VNELFSKEELAQIA
+629 INELFSKEELAQIA

-664 TPAILGEM
+664 ATTILGEL
-672 GRQGLLNFLSGIPG
+672 GRGGLLNTVAGIPG
-686 GGGAVRAIEGGFEAR
+686 AAGAVKAIEGGFERR
-701 EVQRIVRQYLD
+701 EVQRIVQQYLD

-719 STAIQAETKPE
+719 STAIQAEAKPE
-730 AIETIN
+730 VIETIN

>member
-1 MEDEE
+1 MEEE
-6 LTFDEQVAAAD
+6 NEFV
-17 AAAGGLPD
+17 LP
-25 GAPTQ
+25 GAVGSNQ
-30 GNDVNPETIDL
+30 GKSKPLQEKELAEEDDSTLL
-41 EAERSLFESI
+41 EKVQE
-51 KAIPSALVDAATG
+51 IPSALIDAATG
-64 EGQEVEFPDIPEASD
+64 EGQEIEFPEIPEASD

-93 NIKVFLARDDVGKS
+93 NIKIFLARDDVGKS
-107 EIMEKSFQ
+107 EIMEKSFK

-131 MIVWNKKPYYVNKPG
+131 MIVWNGQPYYVNKPG

-165 ALTSGGATVLQTIA
+165 AMISGGPTVLSTIF
-179 RGIPIYSSTEVGSQL
+179 RGIPTYAATEAGSQA
-194 LEAQMTPETTK
+194 LESQLTPETTK
-205 AKKQTAGDLAKDAA
+205 AKDRSAGDIATDVA

-284 DTEVGQLDTLASS
+284 NPETGQLDTLASS

-326 LDQIRADAENLRSRM
+326 LDQIRGDAEDLRSRM
-341 GSGDR
+341 GSGDP
-346 MVTGA
+346 MVAGA
-351 LETPTAAAEGIQSTA
+351 LDTPTAAAEGIQSAAQRAAQEIKTRA
-366 RETAERLKAEA
+366 GQ
-377 DASYK
+377 SYK
-382 IVETAA
+382 AVDEAV

-402 SDAVAMLRKE
+402 SDAIAMLRKQ

-421 PNLSKQLKKLE
+421 PNLSKQMKKLE
-432 KLIKIAKNP
+432 KLVKIAQNP
-441 NFKGAPLRA
+441 NFKGAPLKA
-450 IDDYQRALNLQI
+450 IDDYQRALNIQI
-462 EQAMAV
+462 EKAMSV
-468 GGNASEGRA
+468 GGNAAEGRA

-518 MGLTGQQSSKN
+518 MGLTGKQSSKN
-529 ASVRAANKILEMI
+529 PSVRAANKILEMI

-577 ILGEG
+577 TLGEG

-616 NNYKDVFGKNKAV
+616 NNYKDVFEKNKAV
-629 VNELFSKEELAQIA
+629 INELFSKEELAQIA

-664 TPAILGEM
+664 ATTILGEL
-672 GRQGLLNFLSGIPG
+672 GRGGLLNTVAGIPG
-686 GGGAVRAIEGGFEAR
+686 AGGAVKAIEGGFERR
-701 EVQRIVRQYLD
+701 EVQRIVQQYLD

-719 STAIQAETKPE
+719 STAIQAEAKPE
-730 AIETIN
+730 VIETIN

>member
-1 MEDEE
+1 MEEE
-6 LTFDEQVAAAD
+6 NEFV
-17 AAAGGLPD
+17 LP
-25 GAPTQ
+25 GAVGSNQ
-30 GNDVNPETIDL
+30 GKSKPLQEKELAEEDDSTLL
-41 EAERSLFESI
+41 EKVQE
-51 KAIPSALVDAATG
+51 IPSDLIDAATG
-64 EGQEVEFPDIPEASD
+64 EGQEIEFPEIPEASD

-93 NIKVFLARDDVGKS
+93 NIKIFLARDDVGKS
-107 EIMEKSFQ
+107 EIMEKSFK

-131 MIVWNKKPYYVNKPG
+131 MIVWNGQPYYVNKPG

-165 ALTSGGATVLQTIA
+165 AMISGGPTVLSTIF
-179 RGIPIYSSTEVGSQL
+179 RGIPTYAATEAGSQA
-194 LEAQMTPETTK
+194 LESQLTPETTK
-205 AKKQTAGDLAKDAA
+205 AKDRSAGDIATDVA

-326 LDQIRADAENLRSRM
+326 LDQIRGDAEDLRSRM
-341 GSGDR
+341 GSGDP
-346 MVTGA
+346 MVAGA
-351 LETPTAAAEGIQSTA
+351 LDTPTAAAEGIQSAAQRAAQEIKTRA
-366 RETAERLKAEA
+366 GQ
-377 DASYK
+377 SYK
-382 IVETAA
+382 AVDEAA
-388 NQPVLSQRGLMETA
+388 NKPVLSQRGLMETA
-402 SDAVAMLRKE
+402 SDAIAMLRNE

-421 PNLSKQLKKLE
+421 PNLSKQMKKLE
-432 KLIKIAKNP
+432 KLVRIAQNP
-441 NFKGAPLRA
+441 NFKGAPLKA
-450 IDDYQRALNLQI
+450 IDDYQRALNIQI
-462 EQAMAV
+462 EKAMSV
-468 GGNASEGRA
+468 GGNAAEGRA

-518 MGLTGQQSSKN
+518 MGLTGKQSSKN
-529 ASVRAANKILEMI
+529 PSVRAANKILEMI

-577 ILGEG
+577 TLGEG

-629 VNELFSKEELAQIA
+629 INELFSKEELAQIA

-664 TPAILGEM
+664 ATTILGEL
-672 GRQGLLNFLSGIPG
+672 GRGGLLNTVAGIPG
-686 GGGAVRAIEGGFEAR
+686 AGGAVKAIEGGFERR
-701 EVQRIVRQYLD
+701 EVQRIVQQYLD

-719 STAIQAETKPE
+719 STAIQAEAKPE
-730 AIETIN
+730 VIETIN

-750 SEEDRAALLSE
+750 SAEDRAALLSE

>member
-1 MEDEE
+1 MEEE
-6 LTFDEQVAAAD
+6 NEFV
-17 AAAGGLPD
+17 LP
-25 GAPTQ
+25 GAVGSNQ
-30 GNDVNPETIDL
+30 GKSKPLQEKELAEEDDSTLL
-41 EAERSLFESI
+41 EKVQE
-51 KAIPSALVDAATG
+51 IPSALIDAATG
-64 EGQEVEFPDIPEASD
+64 EGQEIEFPEIPEASD

-93 NIKVFLARDDVGKS
+93 NIKIFLARDDVGKS
-107 EIMEKSFQ
+107 EIMEKSFK

-131 MIVWNKKPYYVNKPG
+131 MIVWNGQPYYVNKPG

-165 ALTSGGATVLQTIA
+165 AMISGGPTVLSTIF
-179 RGIPIYSSTEVGSQL
+179 RGIPTYAATEAGSQA
-194 LEAQMTPETTK
+194 LESQLTPETTK
-205 AKKQTAGDLAKDAA
+205 AKDRSAGDIATDVA

-284 DTEVGQLDTLASS
+284 NPETGQLDTLASS

-326 LDQIRADAENLRSRM
+326 LDQIRGDAEDLRSRM
-341 GSGDR
+341 GSGDP
-346 MVTGA
+346 MVTEA
-351 LETPTAAAEGIQSTA
+351 KDTATAAAEGIQSAAQRAAQEIKTRA
-366 RETAERLKAEA
+366 GQ
-377 DASYK
+377 SYK
-382 IVETAA
+382 AVDEAA

-402 SDAVAMLRKE
+402 SDAIAMLRKE

-421 PNLSKQLKKLE
+421 PNLSKQMKKLE
-432 KLIKIAKNP
+432 KLVKIAKNP
-441 NFKGAPLRA
+441 NFKGAPLKA
-450 IDDYQRALNLQI
+450 IDDYQRALNIQI
-462 EQAMAV
+462 EKAMSV
-468 GGNASEGRA
+468 GGNAAEGRA

-518 MGLTGQQSSKN
+518 MGLTGKQSSKN
-529 ASVRAANKILEMI
+529 PSVRAANKILEMI

-577 ILGEG
+577 TLGEG

-629 VNELFSKEELAQIA
+629 INELFSKEELAQIA

-664 TPAILGEM
+664 ATTILGEL
-672 GRQGLLNFLSGIPG
+672 GRGGLLNTVSAVPG
-686 GGGAVRAIEGGFEAR
+686 AGGAVKAIEGGFERR
-701 EVQRIVRQYLD
+701 EVQRIVQQYLD

-719 STAIQAETKPE
+719 STAIQAEAKPE
-730 AIETIN
+730 VIETIN

-750 SEEDRAALLSE
+750 SAEDRAALLSE

>member
-1 MEDEE
+1 MDEE
-6 LTFDEQVAAAD
+6 LTFEEQVAAAD
-17 AAAGGLPD
+17 AAEGVLPD
-25 GAPTQ
+25 GAPSQ
-30 GNDVNPETIDL
+30 GNDVDPETIDV

-93 NIKVFLARDDVGKS
+93 NIKIFLARDDVGKS
-107 EIMEKSFQ
+107 EIMEKSFK

-131 MIVWNKKPYYVNKPG
+131 MIVWNGQPYYVNKPG

-165 ALTSGGATVLQTIA
+165 AMISGGPTVLSTIF
-179 RGIPIYSSTEVGSQL
+179 RGIPTYAATEAGSQA
-194 LEAQMTPETTK
+194 LESQLTPETTK
-205 AKKQTAGDLAKDAA
+205 AKDRSAGDIATDVA

-284 DTEVGQLDTLASS
+284 NPETGQLDTLASS

-326 LDQIRADAENLRSRM
+326 LDQIRGDAEDLRSRM
-341 GSGDR
+341 GSGDP
-346 MVTGA
+346 MVAGA
-351 LETPTAAAEGIQSTA
+351 LDTPTAAAEGIQSAAQRAAQEIKTRA
-366 RETAERLKAEA
+366 GQ
-377 DASYK
+377 SYK
-382 IVETAA
+382 AVDEAV

-402 SDAVAMLRKE
+402 SDAIAMLRKE

-421 PNLSKQLKKLE
+421 PNLSKQMKKLE
-432 KLIKIAKNP
+432 KLVKIAQNP
-441 NFKGAPLRA
+441 NFKGAPLKA
-450 IDDYQRALNLQI
+450 IDDYQRALNIQI
-462 EQAMAV
+462 EKAMSV
-468 GGNASEGRA
+468 GGNAAEGRA

-518 MGLTGQQSSKN
+518 MGLTGKQSSKN
-529 ASVRAANKILEMI
+529 PSVRAANKILEMI

-577 ILGEG
+577 TLGEG

-616 NNYKDVFGKNKAV
+616 NNYKDVFEKNKAV
-629 VNELFSKEELAQIA
+629 INELFSKEELAQIA

-664 TPAILGEM
+664 ATTILGEL
-672 GRQGLLNFLSGIPG
+672 GRGGLLNTVAGIPG
-686 GGGAVRAIEGGFEAR
+686 AGGAVKAIEGGFERR
-701 EVQRIVRQYLD
+701 EVQRIVQQYLD

-719 STAIQAETKPE
+719 STAIQAEAKPE
-730 AIETIN
+730 VIETIN